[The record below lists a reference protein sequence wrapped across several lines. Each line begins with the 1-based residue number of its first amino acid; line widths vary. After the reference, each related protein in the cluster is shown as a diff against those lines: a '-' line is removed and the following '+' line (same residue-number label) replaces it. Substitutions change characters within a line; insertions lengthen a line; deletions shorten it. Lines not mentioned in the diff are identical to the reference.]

1 MMFAVWWW
9 ILGGAIVA
17 PASYNAALLPRA
29 VCDFSLS
36 CEAGEGR
43 GVEQHRHNIKSGWQT
58 RPNAALLREG
68 YMALLLTAQDLSL
81 AFGWRP
87 LLDHVNF
94 SLETGERVALLGRNG
109 EGKST
114 LLNVLR
120 GAQAPDD
127 GELRLTEGVRVA
139 YLPQDPPAADA
150 RSVREVVRDGLA
162 ETAALV
168 ARYQE
173 LLANHSDSDAE
184 TLAQL
189 EAQVAAADGWQL
201 ENRIDNILQRFDL
214 DGAARMADLSGGWRR
229 RVWLA
234 RVLVAKPDVLLLDEP
249 TNHLDM
255 GAIVWLENLL
265 NNFSGAVVFVT
276 HDRAFL
282 EKVANRIW
290 ELDRGRLLDVR
301 SDYRRFLRTR
311 DEMQHAEAEAN
322 ARFDKKLAEEEIW
335 IRQGIKARRTRNEGR
350 VRALK
355 AMRAERAARINR
367 QGKTNLQ
374 LDAGERSGRQVIVA
388 ERVSYAH
395 PGGAPLV
402 QDFSDI
408 IERGEKIGLVGA
420 NGAGKTTLLRLLL
433 GDLAPTGGHIKHG
446 TKLEVA
452 YFDQLRAQLDP
463 DETLRDSVGAGRDYV
478 EVGGVRKHIVAYL
491 QDFLFPP
498 ERWRTPVGALSGG
511 ERARL
516 LLARLFAQPANVLVL
531 DEPTNDLDI
540 ETLELLEEVLA
551 DYPGTVLL
559 VSHDR
564 AFLDAVV
571 TRLWVFN
578 AQKNRIEQTVGGFAD
593 WLNQGGDIAQLEAV
607 TATVAPEKP
616 APTPAAAPVAEKK
629 SGKLSYKYQR
639 ELEALPGQ
647 IEAKEA
653 EIARLTD
660 TVQQADFYQRPPA
673 EQQAA
678 FAELEAA
685 QQTLEA
691 LLERWMQLE
700 EGEV

>member
-1 MMFAVWWW
+1 M
-9 ILGGAIVA
+9 
-17 PASYNAALLPRA
+17 P
-29 VCDFSLS
+29 
-36 CEAGEGR
+36 
-43 GVEQHRHNIKSGWQT
+43 
-58 RPNAALLREG
+58 
-68 YMALLLTAQDLSL
+68 LLLTAQDLSL

-94 SLETGERVALLGRNG
+94 SLESGERVALLGRNG

-120 GAQAPDD
+120 GAQTPDD
-127 GELRLTEGVRVA
+127 GSLRISEGVHIA

-150 RSVREVVRDGLA
+150 RTVREVVRDGLA

-168 ARYQE
+168 ERYQT
-173 LLANHSDSDAE
+173 LLAAHDEHDADE
-184 TLAQL
+184 LARL
-189 EAQVAAADGWQL
+189 EAAVAAADGWQL
-201 ENRIDNILQRFDL
+201 DSRIDGILQRFDL
-214 DGAARMADLSGGWRR
+214 DGAAQMADLSGGWRR

-234 RVLVAKPDVLLLDEP
+234 RVLVARPDVLLLDEP

-265 NNFSGAVVFVT
+265 NNFAGAVVFVT

-290 ELDRGRLLDVR
+290 ELDRGRLLDVK

-311 DEMQHAEAEAN
+311 EEVQHAEAEAQV
-322 ARFDKKLAEEEIW
+322 RFDKKLAEEEIW

-355 AMRAERAARINR
+355 AMRAERAARIER
-367 QGKTNLQ
+367 QGKANLQ

-388 ERVSYAH
+388 ENLSFAH
-395 PGGAPLV
+395 AGGAPLV

-433 GDLAPTGGHIKHG
+433 GELPPTAGRLKHG

-463 DETLRDSVGAGRDYV
+463 EETLRDSVGAGRDYI
-478 EVGGVRKHIVAYL
+478 ETNGQRKHIAAYL

-578 AQKNRIEQTVGGFAD
+578 RHKGKIEQIVGGFSD
-593 WLNQGGDIAQLEAV
+593 WLQQGGDIAQLEEAAV
-607 TATVAPEKP
+607 PATKTAEKP
-616 APTPAAAPVAEKK
+616 ATPAAPPAEKR
-629 SGKLSYKYQR
+629 GNKLSYKYQR
-639 ELEALPGQ
+639 ELEALPAQ
-647 IEAKEA
+647 IEAAEA
-653 EIARLTD
+653 EVARLTAV
-660 TVQQADFYQRPPA
+660 VQEADFYQQPQEA
-673 EQQAA
+673 QQAG
-678 FAELEAA
+678 FAALEAA
-685 QQTLEA
+685 QQQLDA
-691 LLERWMQLE
+691 LVERWMQLE
-700 EGEV
+700 DGEV

>member
-1 MMFAVWWW
+1 M
-9 ILGGAIVA
+9 
-17 PASYNAALLPRA
+17 P
-29 VCDFSLS
+29 
-36 CEAGEGR
+36 
-43 GVEQHRHNIKSGWQT
+43 
-58 RPNAALLREG
+58 
-68 YMALLLTAQDLSL
+68 LLLTAQDLSL

-94 SLETGERVALLGRNG
+94 SLESGERVALLGRNG

-120 GAQAPDD
+120 GAQMPDD
-127 GELRLTEGVRVA
+127 GSLRISEGVRIA

-150 RSVREVVRDGLA
+150 RTVREVVRDGLA
-162 ETAALV
+162 GTAALV
-168 ARYQE
+168 ERYQA
-173 LLANHSDSDAE
+173 LLAAHDDHDADE
-184 TLAQL
+184 LARL
-189 EAQVAAADGWQL
+189 EAAVAAADGWQL
-201 ENRIDNILQRFDL
+201 DNRIDGILQRFDL
-214 DGAARMADLSGGWRR
+214 NGATQMADLSGGWRR

-234 RVLVAKPDVLLLDEP
+234 RVLVARPDVLLLDEP

-255 GAIVWLENLL
+255 GAIIWLENLL
-265 NNFSGAVVFVT
+265 NNFAGAVVFVT

-290 ELDRGRLLDVR
+290 ELDRGRLLDVK
-301 SDYRRFLRTR
+301 SDYRRFLRTC
-311 DEMQHAEAEAN
+311 EEAQHAEAEAQ

-355 AMRAERAARINR
+355 AMRAERAARIER
-367 QGKTNLQ
+367 QGKANLQ

-388 ERVSYAH
+388 ENLSFAH
-395 PGGAPLV
+395 AGGAPLV

-433 GDLAPTGGHIKHG
+433 GELPPTAGRLKHG

-463 DETLRDSVGAGRDYV
+463 EETLRDSVGAGRDYI
-478 EVGGVRKHIVAYL
+478 ETNGQRKHIAAYL

-578 AQKNRIEQTVGGFAD
+578 RHKGKIEQIVGGFSD
-593 WLNQGGDIAQLEAV
+593 WLQQGGDIAQLEEAAAPAAK
-607 TATVAPEKP
+607 TAEKP
-616 APTPAAAPVAEKK
+616 AAPAAPSAEKR
-629 SGKLSYKYQR
+629 GNKLSYKYQR
-639 ELEALPGQ
+639 ELEALPAQ
-647 IEAKEA
+647 IEAAEA
-653 EIARLTD
+653 EVARLTAA
-660 TVQQADFYQRPPA
+660 VQEADFYQQPQEA
-673 EQQAA
+673 QQAG
-678 FAELEAA
+678 FAALEAA
-685 QQTLEA
+685 QQQLDA
-691 LLERWMQLE
+691 LVERWMQLE
-700 EGEV
+700 DGEV

>member
-1 MMFAVWWW
+1 M
-9 ILGGAIVA
+9 
-17 PASYNAALLPRA
+17 P
-29 VCDFSLS
+29 
-36 CEAGEGR
+36 
-43 GVEQHRHNIKSGWQT
+43 
-58 RPNAALLREG
+58 
-68 YMALLLTAQDLSL
+68 LLLTAQDLSL

-94 SLETGERVALLGRNG
+94 SLESGERVALLGRNG

-120 GAQAPDD
+120 GAQTPDD
-127 GELRLTEGVRVA
+127 GSLRISEGVRIA

-150 RSVREVVRDGLA
+150 RTVREVVRDGLA

-168 ARYQE
+168 ERYQT
-173 LLANHSDSDAE
+173 LLAAHDEHDADE
-184 TLAQL
+184 LARL
-189 EAQVAAADGWQL
+189 EAAVAAADGWQL
-201 ENRIDNILQRFDL
+201 DNRIDGILQRFDL
-214 DGAARMADLSGGWRR
+214 DGAAQMADLSGGWRR

-234 RVLVAKPDVLLLDEP
+234 RVLVARPDVLLLDEP

-255 GAIVWLENLL
+255 GAIIWLENLL
-265 NNFSGAVVFVT
+265 NNFAGAVVFVT

-290 ELDRGRLLDVR
+290 ELDRGRLLDVK

-311 DEMQHAEAEAN
+311 EEAQHAEAEAQ

-355 AMRAERAARINR
+355 AMRAERAARIER
-367 QGKTNLQ
+367 QGKANLQ

-388 ERVSYAH
+388 ENLSFAH
-395 PGGAPLV
+395 AGGAPLV

-433 GDLAPTGGHIKHG
+433 GELPPTAGRLKHG

-463 DETLRDSVGAGRDYV
+463 EETLRDSVGAGRDYI
-478 EVGGVRKHIVAYL
+478 ETNGQRKHIAAYL

-578 AQKNRIEQTVGGFAD
+578 RHKGKIEQIVGGFSD
-593 WLNQGGDIAQLEAV
+593 WLQQGGDIAQLEEAAAPAV
-607 TATVAPEKP
+607 KTAEKP
-616 APTPAAAPVAEKK
+616 AAPATPPAEKR
-629 SGKLSYKYQR
+629 GNKLSYKYQR
-639 ELEALPGQ
+639 ELEALPAQ
-647 IEAKEA
+647 IEAAEA
-653 EIARLTD
+653 EVARLTAV
-660 TVQQADFYQRPPA
+660 VQEADFYQQPQEA
-673 EQQAA
+673 QQAG
-678 FAELEAA
+678 FAALEAA
-685 QQTLEA
+685 QQQLDA
-691 LLERWMQLE
+691 LVERWMQLE
-700 EGEV
+700 DGEV

>member
-1 MMFAVWWW
+1 M
-9 ILGGAIVA
+9 
-17 PASYNAALLPRA
+17 P
-29 VCDFSLS
+29 
-36 CEAGEGR
+36 
-43 GVEQHRHNIKSGWQT
+43 
-58 RPNAALLREG
+58 
-68 YMALLLTAQDLSL
+68 LLLTAQDLSL

-94 SLETGERVALLGRNG
+94 SLESGERVALLGRNG

-120 GAQAPDD
+120 GAQTPDD
-127 GELRLTEGVRVA
+127 GSLRISEGVHIA

-150 RSVREVVRDGLA
+150 RTVREVVRDGLA

-168 ARYQE
+168 ERYQT
-173 LLANHSDSDAE
+173 LLAAHDEHDADE
-184 TLAQL
+184 LARL
-189 EAQVAAADGWQL
+189 EAAVAAADGWQL
-201 ENRIDNILQRFDL
+201 DSRIDGILQRFDL
-214 DGAARMADLSGGWRR
+214 DGAAQMADLSGGWRR

-234 RVLVAKPDVLLLDEP
+234 RVLVARPDVLLLDEP

-265 NNFSGAVVFVT
+265 NNFAGAVVFVT

-290 ELDRGRLLDVR
+290 ELDRGRLLDVK

-311 DEMQHAEAEAN
+311 EEVQHAEAEAQV
-322 ARFDKKLAEEEIW
+322 RFDKKLAEEEIW

-355 AMRAERAARINR
+355 AMRAERAARIER
-367 QGKTNLQ
+367 QGKANLQ

-388 ERVSYAH
+388 ENLSFAH
-395 PGGAPLV
+395 AGGAPLV

-433 GDLAPTGGHIKHG
+433 GELPPTAGRLKHG

-463 DETLRDSVGAGRDYV
+463 EETLRDSVGAGRDYI
-478 EVGGVRKHIVAYL
+478 ETNGQRKHIAAYL

-564 AFLDAVV
+564 DFLDAVV

-578 AQKNRIEQTVGGFAD
+578 RHKGKIEQIVGGFSD
-593 WLNQGGDIAQLEAV
+593 WLQQGGDIAQLEEAAAPAAK
-607 TATVAPEKP
+607 TAEKP
-616 APTPAAAPVAEKK
+616 AAPAAPPAEKR
-629 SGKLSYKYQR
+629 GNKLSYKYQR
-639 ELEALPGQ
+639 ELEA
-647 IEAKEA
+647 AEA
-653 EIARLTD
+653 EVARLTAV
-660 TVQQADFYQRPPA
+660 VQEADFYQQPQEA
-673 EQQAA
+673 QQAG
-678 FAELEAA
+678 FAALEAA
-685 QQTLEA
+685 QQQLDA
-691 LLERWMQLE
+691 LVERWMQLE
-700 EGEV
+700 DGEV

>member
-1 MMFAVWWW
+1 M
-9 ILGGAIVA
+9 
-17 PASYNAALLPRA
+17 P
-29 VCDFSLS
+29 
-36 CEAGEGR
+36 
-43 GVEQHRHNIKSGWQT
+43 
-58 RPNAALLREG
+58 
-68 YMALLLTAQDLSL
+68 LLLTAQDLSL

-94 SLETGERVALLGRNG
+94 SLESGERVALLGRNG

-120 GAQAPDD
+120 GVQTPDD
-127 GELRLTEGVRVA
+127 GSLRISEGVRIA

-150 RSVREVVRDGLA
+150 RTVREVVRDGLA

-168 ARYQE
+168 ERYQT
-173 LLANHSDSDAE
+173 LLAAHDEHDADE
-184 TLAQL
+184 LVRL
-189 EAQVAAADGWQL
+189 EAAVAAADGWQL
-201 ENRIDNILQRFDL
+201 DNRIDGILQRFDL
-214 DGAARMADLSGGWRR
+214 DGAAQMADLSGGWRR

-234 RVLVAKPDVLLLDEP
+234 RVLVARPDVLLLDEP

-255 GAIVWLENLL
+255 GAIIWLENLL
-265 NNFSGAVVFVT
+265 NNFAGAVVFVT

-290 ELDRGRLLDVR
+290 ELDRGRLLDVK

-311 DEMQHAEAEAN
+311 EEAQHAEAEAQ

-355 AMRAERAARINR
+355 AMRAERAARIER
-367 QGKTNLQ
+367 QGRANLQ

-388 ERVSYAH
+388 ENLSFAH
-395 PGGAPLV
+395 AGGAPLV

-433 GDLAPTGGHIKHG
+433 GELPPTAGRLKHG

-463 DETLRDSVGAGRDYV
+463 EETLRDSVGAGRDYI
-478 EVGGVRKHIVAYL
+478 ETNGQRKHIAAYL

-578 AQKNRIEQTVGGFAD
+578 RHKGKIEQIVGGFSD
-593 WLNQGGDIAQLEAV
+593 WLQQGGDIAQLEEAAAPAAK
-607 TATVAPEKP
+607 TAEKP
-616 APTPAAAPVAEKK
+616 AAPAAPPAEKR
-629 SGKLSYKYQR
+629 GNKLSYKYQR
-639 ELEALPGQ
+639 ELEALPAQ
-647 IEAKEA
+647 IEAAEA
-653 EIARLTD
+653 EVARLTAA
-660 TVQQADFYQRPPA
+660 VQEADFYQQPQEA
-673 EQQAA
+673 QQAG
-678 FAELEAA
+678 FAALEAA
-685 QQTLEA
+685 QQQLDA
-691 LLERWMQLE
+691 LVERWMQLE
-700 EGEV
+700 DGEV

>member
-1 MMFAVWWW
+1 M
-9 ILGGAIVA
+9 
-17 PASYNAALLPRA
+17 P
-29 VCDFSLS
+29 
-36 CEAGEGR
+36 
-43 GVEQHRHNIKSGWQT
+43 
-58 RPNAALLREG
+58 
-68 YMALLLTAQDLSL
+68 LLLTAQDLSL

-94 SLETGERVALLGRNG
+94 SLESGERVALLGRNG

-120 GAQAPDD
+120 GAQTPDD
-127 GELRLTEGVRVA
+127 GSLRISEGVRIA

-150 RSVREVVRDGLA
+150 RTVREVVRDGLA

-168 ARYQE
+168 ERYQT
-173 LLANHSDSDAE
+173 LLAAHDAHDADE
-184 TLAQL
+184 LARL
-189 EAQVAAADGWQL
+189 EATVAAADGWQL
-201 ENRIDNILQRFDL
+201 DNRIDGILQRFDL
-214 DGAARMADLSGGWRR
+214 NGATQMADLSGGWRR

-234 RVLVAKPDVLLLDEP
+234 RVLVARPDVLLLDEP

-255 GAIVWLENLL
+255 GAIIWLENLL
-265 NNFSGAVVFVT
+265 NNFAGAVVFVT

-290 ELDRGRLLDVR
+290 ELDRGRLLDVK

-311 DEMQHAEAEAN
+311 EEAQHAEAEAQ

-355 AMRAERAARINR
+355 AMRAERAARIER
-367 QGKTNLQ
+367 QGKANLQ

-388 ERVSYAH
+388 ENLSFAH
-395 PGGAPLV
+395 AGGAPLV

-433 GDLAPTGGHIKHG
+433 GELQPTAGKLKHG

-463 DETLRDSVGAGRDYV
+463 EETLRDSVGAGRDYI
-478 EVGGVRKHIVAYL
+478 ETNGQRKHIAAYL

-578 AQKNRIEQTVGGFAD
+578 RHKGKIEQIVGGFSD
-593 WLNQGGDIAQLEAV
+593 WLQQGGDIAQLEEVAAPAAK
-607 TATVAPEKP
+607 TAEKP
-616 APTPAAAPVAEKK
+616 AAPAAPPAEKR
-629 SGKLSYKYQR
+629 GNKLSYKYQR
-639 ELEALPGQ
+639 ELEALPAQ
-647 IEAKEA
+647 IEAAEA
-653 EIARLTD
+653 EVARLTAA
-660 TVQQADFYQRPPA
+660 VQEADFYQQPQEA
-673 EQQAA
+673 QQAG
-678 FAELEAA
+678 FAALETA
-685 QQTLEA
+685 QQQLDA
-691 LLERWMQLE
+691 LVERWMQLE
-700 EGEV
+700 DGEV

>member
-1 MMFAVWWW
+1 M
-9 ILGGAIVA
+9 
-17 PASYNAALLPRA
+17 P
-29 VCDFSLS
+29 
-36 CEAGEGR
+36 
-43 GVEQHRHNIKSGWQT
+43 
-58 RPNAALLREG
+58 
-68 YMALLLTAQDLSL
+68 LLLTAQDLSL

-94 SLETGERVALLGRNG
+94 SLESGERVALLGRNG

-120 GAQAPDD
+120 GAQMPDD
-127 GELRLTEGVRVA
+127 GSLRISEGVRIA

-150 RSVREVVRDGLA
+150 RTVREVVRDGLA

-168 ARYQE
+168 ERYQT
-173 LLANHSDSDAE
+173 LLAAHDAHDADE
-184 TLAQL
+184 LARL
-189 EAQVAAADGWQL
+189 EAAVAAADGWQL
-201 ENRIDNILQRFDL
+201 DNRIDGILQRFDL
-214 DGAARMADLSGGWRR
+214 DGAAQMADLSGGWRR

-234 RVLVAKPDVLLLDEP
+234 RVLVARPDVLLLDEP

-255 GAIVWLENLL
+255 GAIIWLENLL
-265 NNFSGAVVFVT
+265 NNFAGAVVFVT

-290 ELDRGRLLDVR
+290 ELDRGRLLDVK

-311 DEMQHAEAEAN
+311 EEAQHAEAEAQ

-355 AMRAERAARINR
+355 AMRAERAARIER
-367 QGKTNLQ
+367 QGKANLQ

-388 ERVSYAH
+388 ENLSFAH
-395 PGGAPLV
+395 AGGAPLV

-433 GDLAPTGGHIKHG
+433 GELPPTAGRLKHG

-463 DETLRDSVGAGRDYV
+463 EETLRDSVGAGRDYI
-478 EVGGVRKHIVAYL
+478 ETNGQRKHIAAYL

-578 AQKNRIEQTVGGFAD
+578 RHKGKIEQIVGGVSD
-593 WLNQGGDIAQLEAV
+593 WLQQGGDIAQLEEAAAPAAK
-607 TATVAPEKP
+607 TAEKP
-616 APTPAAAPVAEKK
+616 AAPAAPPAEKR
-629 SGKLSYKYQR
+629 GNKLSYKYQR
-639 ELEALPGQ
+639 ELEALPAQ
-647 IEAKEA
+647 IEATEA
-653 EIARLTD
+653 EVARLTAV
-660 TVQQADFYQRPPA
+660 VQEADFYQQPQEA
-673 EQQAA
+673 QQAG
-678 FAELEAA
+678 FAALEAA
-685 QQTLEA
+685 QQQLDA
-691 LLERWMQLE
+691 LVERWMQLE
-700 EGEV
+700 DGEV

>member
-1 MMFAVWWW
+1 M
-9 ILGGAIVA
+9 
-17 PASYNAALLPRA
+17 P
-29 VCDFSLS
+29 
-36 CEAGEGR
+36 
-43 GVEQHRHNIKSGWQT
+43 
-58 RPNAALLREG
+58 
-68 YMALLLTAQDLSL
+68 LLLTAQDLSL

-94 SLETGERVALLGRNG
+94 SLESGERVALLGRNG

-120 GAQAPDD
+120 GAQMPDD
-127 GELRLTEGVRVA
+127 GSLRISEGVRIT

-150 RSVREVVRDGLA
+150 RTVREVVRDGLA

-168 ARYQE
+168 ERYQT
-173 LLANHSDSDAE
+173 LLAAHDAHNADE
-184 TLAQL
+184 LARL
-189 EAQVAAADGWQL
+189 EAAVAAADGWQL
-201 ENRIDNILQRFDL
+201 DNRIDGILQRFDL
-214 DGAARMADLSGGWRR
+214 DGAAQMADLSGGWRR

-234 RVLVAKPDVLLLDEP
+234 RVLVARPDVLLLDEP

-255 GAIVWLENLL
+255 GAIIWLENLL
-265 NNFSGAVVFVT
+265 NNFAGAVVFVT

-290 ELDRGRLLDVR
+290 ELDRGRLLDVK

-311 DEMQHAEAEAN
+311 EEAQHAEAEAQ

-355 AMRAERAARINR
+355 AMRAERAARIER
-367 QGKTNLQ
+367 QGKANLQ

-388 ERVSYAH
+388 ENISFAH
-395 PGGAPLV
+395 AGGAPLV

-433 GDLAPTGGHIKHG
+433 GELPPTAGRLKHG

-463 DETLRDSVGAGRDYV
+463 EETLRDSVGAGRDYI
-478 EVGGVRKHIVAYL
+478 ETNGQRKHIAAYL

-578 AQKNRIEQTVGGFAD
+578 RHKGKIEQIVGGFSD
-593 WLNQGGDIAQLEAV
+593 WLQQGGDIAQLEEAAAPAAK
-607 TATVAPEKP
+607 TAEKP
-616 APTPAAAPVAEKK
+616 AAPAAPPAEKR
-629 SGKLSYKYQR
+629 GNKLSYKYQR
-639 ELEALPGQ
+639 ELEALPAQ
-647 IEAKEA
+647 IEAAEA
-653 EIARLTD
+653 EVARLT
-660 TVQQADFYQRPPA
+660 TAVQEADFYQQPQEA
-673 EQQAA
+673 QQAG
-678 FAELEAA
+678 FAALETA
-685 QQTLEA
+685 QQQLDA
-691 LLERWMQLE
+691 LVERWMQLE
-700 EGEV
+700 DGEV

>member
-1 MMFAVWWW
+1 M
-9 ILGGAIVA
+9 
-17 PASYNAALLPRA
+17 P
-29 VCDFSLS
+29 
-36 CEAGEGR
+36 
-43 GVEQHRHNIKSGWQT
+43 
-58 RPNAALLREG
+58 
-68 YMALLLTAQDLSL
+68 LLLTAQDLSL

-94 SLETGERVALLGRNG
+94 SLESGERVALLGRNG

-120 GAQAPDD
+120 GAQMPDD
-127 GELRLTEGVRVA
+127 GSLRISEGVRIA

-150 RSVREVVRDGLA
+150 RTVREVVRDGLA

-168 ARYQE
+168 ARYQT
-173 LLANHSDSDAE
+173 LLAAHDEHDADE
-184 TLAQL
+184 LARL
-189 EAQVAAADGWQL
+189 EAAVAAADGWQL
-201 ENRIDNILQRFDL
+201 DNRIDGILQRFDL
-214 DGAARMADLSGGWRR
+214 NGAAQMADLSGGWRR

-234 RVLVAKPDVLLLDEP
+234 RVLVARPDVLLLDEP

-255 GAIVWLENLL
+255 GAIIWLENLL
-265 NNFSGAVVFVT
+265 NNFAGAVVFVT

-290 ELDRGRLLDVR
+290 ELDRGRLLDVK

-311 DEMQHAEAEAN
+311 EEAQHAEAEAQ

-355 AMRAERAARINR
+355 AMRAERAARIER
-367 QGKTNLQ
+367 QGKANLQ

-388 ERVSYAH
+388 ENLSFAH
-395 PGGAPLV
+395 AGGAPLV

-433 GDLAPTGGHIKHG
+433 GELPPTAGRLKHG

-463 DETLRDSVGAGRDYV
+463 EETLRDSVGAGRDYI
-478 EVGGVRKHIVAYL
+478 ETNGQRKHIAAYL

-578 AQKNRIEQTVGGFAD
+578 RHKGKIEQIVGGFSD
-593 WLNQGGDIAQLEAV
+593 WLQQGGDIAQLEEAAAPAAK
-607 TATVAPEKP
+607 TAEKP
-616 APTPAAAPVAEKK
+616 AAPAAPSAEKR
-629 SGKLSYKYQR
+629 GNKLSYKYQR
-639 ELEALPGQ
+639 ELEALPAQ
-647 IEAKEA
+647 IEAAEA
-653 EIARLTD
+653 EVARLTAV
-660 TVQQADFYQRPPA
+660 VQEADFYQQPQDA
-673 EQQAA
+673 QQAG
-678 FAELEAA
+678 FAALEAA
-685 QQTLEA
+685 QQQLDA
-691 LLERWMQLE
+691 LVERWMQLE
-700 EGEV
+700 DGEV

>member
-1 MMFAVWWW
+1 M
-9 ILGGAIVA
+9 
-17 PASYNAALLPRA
+17 P
-29 VCDFSLS
+29 
-36 CEAGEGR
+36 
-43 GVEQHRHNIKSGWQT
+43 
-58 RPNAALLREG
+58 
-68 YMALLLTAQDLSL
+68 LLLTAQDLSL

-94 SLETGERVALLGRNG
+94 SLESGERVALLGRNG

-120 GAQAPDD
+120 GAQTPDD
-127 GELRLTEGVRVA
+127 GSLRISEGVRIA

-150 RSVREVVRDGLA
+150 RTVREVVRDGLA

-168 ARYQE
+168 ERYQT
-173 LLANHSDSDAE
+173 LLAAHDEHDADE
-184 TLAQL
+184 LARL
-189 EAQVAAADGWQL
+189 EAAVAAADGWQL
-201 ENRIDNILQRFDL
+201 DNRIDGILQRFDL
-214 DGAARMADLSGGWRR
+214 DGAAQMADLSGGWRR

-234 RVLVAKPDVLLLDEP
+234 RVLVARPDVLLLDEP

-255 GAIVWLENLL
+255 GAIIWLENLL
-265 NNFSGAVVFVT
+265 NNFAGAVVFVT

-290 ELDRGRLLDVR
+290 ELDRGRLLDVK

-311 DEMQHAEAEAN
+311 EEAQHAEAEVQ

-355 AMRAERAARINR
+355 AMRAERAARIER
-367 QGKTNLQ
+367 QGRANLQ

-388 ERVSYAH
+388 ENLSFAH
-395 PGGAPLV
+395 AGGAPLV

-433 GDLAPTGGHIKHG
+433 GELPPTAGRLKHG

-463 DETLRDSVGAGRDYV
+463 EETLRDSVGAGRDYI
-478 EVGGVRKHIVAYL
+478 ETNGQRKHIAAYL

-578 AQKNRIEQTVGGFAD
+578 RHKGKIEQIVGGFSD
-593 WLNQGGDIAQLEAV
+593 WLQQGGDIAQLEEAAAPAAK
-607 TATVAPEKP
+607 TAEKP
-616 APTPAAAPVAEKK
+616 AAPAAPPAEKR
-629 SGKLSYKYQR
+629 GNKLSYKYQR
-639 ELEALPGQ
+639 ELEALPAQ
-647 IEAKEA
+647 IEAAEA
-653 EIARLTD
+653 EVARLTAA
-660 TVQQADFYQRPPA
+660 VQEADFYQQPQEA
-673 EQQAA
+673 QQAG
-678 FAELEAA
+678 FAALEAA
-685 QQTLEA
+685 QQQLDA
-691 LLERWMQLE
+691 LVERWMQLE
-700 EGEV
+700 DGEV

>member
-1 MMFAVWWW
+1 M
-9 ILGGAIVA
+9 
-17 PASYNAALLPRA
+17 P
-29 VCDFSLS
+29 
-36 CEAGEGR
+36 
-43 GVEQHRHNIKSGWQT
+43 
-58 RPNAALLREG
+58 
-68 YMALLLTAQDLSL
+68 LLLTAQDLSL

-94 SLETGERVALLGRNG
+94 SLESGERVALLGRNG

-120 GAQAPDD
+120 GAQMPDD
-127 GELRLTEGVRVA
+127 GSLRISEGVRIA
-139 YLPQDPPAADA
+139 YLPQDPPAAADA
-150 RSVREVVRDGLA
+150 RAVREVVRDGLA
-162 ETAALV
+162 GTVALVERYQTLLAAHDEHDADELTRLETA
-168 ARYQE
+168 
-173 LLANHSDSDAE
+173 
-184 TLAQL
+184 
-189 EAQVAAADGWQL
+189 VAAADGWQL
-201 ENRIDNILQRFDL
+201 DSRIDGILQRFDL
-214 DGAARMADLSGGWRR
+214 DGAAQMADLSGGWRR

-234 RVLVAKPDVLLLDEP
+234 RVLVARPDVLLLDEP

-255 GAIVWLENLL
+255 GAIIWLENLL
-265 NNFSGAVVFVT
+265 NNFAGAVVFVT

-290 ELDRGRLLDVR
+290 ELDRGRLLDVK

-311 DEMQHAEAEAN
+311 EEAQHAEAEAQ

-355 AMRAERAARINR
+355 AMRAERAARIER
-367 QGKTNLQ
+367 QGKANLQ

-388 ERVSYAH
+388 ENLSFAH
-395 PGGAPLV
+395 AGGAPLV

-433 GDLAPTGGHIKHG
+433 GELPPTAGRLKHG

-463 DETLRDSVGAGRDYV
+463 EETLRDSVGAGRDYI
-478 EVGGVRKHIVAYL
+478 ETNGQRKHIAAYL

-578 AQKNRIEQTVGGFAD
+578 RHKGKIEQIVGGFSD
-593 WLNQGGDIAQLEAV
+593 WLQQGGDIAQLEEAAAPAV
-607 TATVAPEKP
+607 KTAEKP
-616 APTPAAAPVAEKK
+616 AAPAAPPAEKR
-629 SGKLSYKYQR
+629 GNKLSYKYQR
-639 ELEALPGQ
+639 ELEALPAQ
-647 IEAKEA
+647 IEAAEA
-653 EIARLTD
+653 EVARLTAA
-660 TVQQADFYQRPPA
+660 VQEADFYQQPQEA
-673 EQQAA
+673 QQAG
-678 FAELEAA
+678 FAALEAA
-685 QQTLEA
+685 QQQLDA
-691 LLERWMQLE
+691 LVERWMQLE
-700 EGEV
+700 DGEV

>member
-1 MMFAVWWW
+1 M
-9 ILGGAIVA
+9 
-17 PASYNAALLPRA
+17 P
-29 VCDFSLS
+29 
-36 CEAGEGR
+36 
-43 GVEQHRHNIKSGWQT
+43 
-58 RPNAALLREG
+58 
-68 YMALLLTAQDLSL
+68 LLLTAQDLSL

-94 SLETGERVALLGRNG
+94 SLESGERVALLGRNG

-120 GAQAPDD
+120 GAQMPDD
-127 GELRLTEGVRVA
+127 GSLRISEGVRIT

-150 RSVREVVRDGLA
+150 RTVREVVRDGLA

-168 ARYQE
+168 ERYQT
-173 LLANHSDSDAE
+173 LLAAHDEHDADE
-184 TLAQL
+184 LARL
-189 EAQVAAADGWQL
+189 EAAVAAADGWQL
-201 ENRIDNILQRFDL
+201 DNRIDGILQRFDL
-214 DGAARMADLSGGWRR
+214 DGAAQMADLSGGWRR

-234 RVLVAKPDVLLLDEP
+234 RVLVARPDVLLLDEP

-255 GAIVWLENLL
+255 GAIIWLENLL
-265 NNFSGAVVFVT
+265 NNFAGAVVFVT

-290 ELDRGRLLDVR
+290 ELDRGRLLDVK

-311 DEMQHAEAEAN
+311 EEAQHAEAEAQ

-355 AMRAERAARINR
+355 AMRAERAARIER
-367 QGKTNLQ
+367 QGRANLQ

-388 ERVSYAH
+388 ENLSFAH
-395 PGGAPLV
+395 AGSAPLV

-433 GDLAPTGGHIKHG
+433 GELPPTAGRLKHG

-463 DETLRDSVGAGRDYV
+463 EETLRDSVGAGRDYI
-478 EVGGVRKHIVAYL
+478 ETNGQRKHIAAYL

-578 AQKNRIEQTVGGFAD
+578 RHKGKIEQIVGGFSD
-593 WLNQGGDIAQLEAV
+593 WLQQGGDIAQLEEAAAPAAK
-607 TATVAPEKP
+607 TAEKP
-616 APTPAAAPVAEKK
+616 AAPAAPPAEKR
-629 SGKLSYKYQR
+629 GNKLSYKYQR
-639 ELEALPGQ
+639 ELEALPAQ
-647 IEAKEA
+647 IEAAEA
-653 EIARLTD
+653 EVARLTAA
-660 TVQQADFYQRPPA
+660 VQEADFYQQPQEA
-673 EQQAA
+673 QQAG
-678 FAELEAA
+678 FAALEAA
-685 QQTLEA
+685 QQQLDA
-691 LLERWMQLE
+691 LVERWMQLE
-700 EGEV
+700 DGEV

>member
-1 MMFAVWWW
+1 M
-9 ILGGAIVA
+9 
-17 PASYNAALLPRA
+17 P
-29 VCDFSLS
+29 
-36 CEAGEGR
+36 
-43 GVEQHRHNIKSGWQT
+43 
-58 RPNAALLREG
+58 
-68 YMALLLTAQDLSL
+68 LLLTAQDLSL

-94 SLETGERVALLGRNG
+94 SLESGERVALLGRNG

-120 GAQAPDD
+120 GAQMPDD
-127 GELRLTEGVRVA
+127 GSLRISEGVRIT

-150 RSVREVVRDGLA
+150 RTVREVVRDGLA

-168 ARYQE
+168 ERYQT
-173 LLANHSDSDAE
+173 LLAAHDEHDADE
-184 TLAQL
+184 LARL
-189 EAQVAAADGWQL
+189 EAAVAAADGWQL
-201 ENRIDNILQRFDL
+201 DNRIDGILQRFDL
-214 DGAARMADLSGGWRR
+214 DGAAQMADLSGGWRR

-234 RVLVAKPDVLLLDEP
+234 RVLVARPDVLLLDEP

-255 GAIVWLENLL
+255 GAIIWLENLL
-265 NNFSGAVVFVT
+265 NNFAGAVVFVT

-290 ELDRGRLLDVR
+290 ELDRGRLLDVK

-311 DEMQHAEAEAN
+311 EEAQHAEAEAQ

-355 AMRAERAARINR
+355 AMRAERAARIER
-367 QGKTNLQ
+367 QGRANLQ

-388 ERVSYAH
+388 ENLSFAH
-395 PGGAPLV
+395 AGGAPLV

-433 GDLAPTGGHIKHG
+433 GELPPTAGRLKHG

-463 DETLRDSVGAGRDYV
+463 EETLRDSVGAGRDYI
-478 EVGGVRKHIVAYL
+478 ETNGQRKHIAAYL

-578 AQKNRIEQTVGGFAD
+578 RHKGKIEQIVGGFSD
-593 WLNQGGDIAQLEAV
+593 WLQQGGDIAQLEEAAAPAAK
-607 TATVAPEKP
+607 TAEKP
-616 APTPAAAPVAEKK
+616 AAPAAPPAEKR
-629 SGKLSYKYQR
+629 GNKLSYKYQR
-639 ELEALPGQ
+639 ELEALPAQ
-647 IEAKEA
+647 IEAAEA
-653 EIARLTD
+653 EVARLT
-660 TVQQADFYQRPPA
+660 TAVQEADFYQQPQEA
-673 EQQAA
+673 QQAG
-678 FAELEAA
+678 FAALETA
-685 QQTLEA
+685 QQQLDA
-691 LLERWMQLE
+691 LVERWMQLE
-700 EGEV
+700 DGEV

>member
-1 MMFAVWWW
+1 M
-9 ILGGAIVA
+9 
-17 PASYNAALLPRA
+17 P
-29 VCDFSLS
+29 
-36 CEAGEGR
+36 
-43 GVEQHRHNIKSGWQT
+43 
-58 RPNAALLREG
+58 
-68 YMALLLTAQDLSL
+68 LLLTAQDLSL

-94 SLETGERVALLGRNG
+94 SLESGERVALLGRNG

-114 LLNVLR
+114 LLNILR
-120 GAQAPDD
+120 GAQTPDD
-127 GELRLTEGVRVA
+127 GSLRISEGVRIA

-150 RSVREVVRDGLA
+150 RTVREVVRDGLA

-168 ARYQE
+168 ERYQT
-173 LLANHSDSDAE
+173 LLAAHDAHDADE
-184 TLAQL
+184 LARL
-189 EAQVAAADGWQL
+189 EAAVAAADGWQL
-201 ENRIDNILQRFDL
+201 DNRIDGILQRFDL
-214 DGAARMADLSGGWRR
+214 DGAAQMADLSGGWRR

-234 RVLVAKPDVLLLDEP
+234 RVLVARPDVLLLDEP

-255 GAIVWLENLL
+255 GAIIWLENLL
-265 NNFSGAVVFVT
+265 NNFAGAVVFVT

-290 ELDRGRLLDVR
+290 ELDRGRLLDVK

-311 DEMQHAEAEAN
+311 EEAQHAEAEAQ

-355 AMRAERAARINR
+355 AMRAERAARIER
-367 QGKTNLQ
+367 QGKANLQ

-388 ERVSYAH
+388 ENISFAH
-395 PGGAPLV
+395 AGGAPLV

-433 GDLAPTGGHIKHG
+433 GELPPTAGRLKHG

-463 DETLRDSVGAGRDYV
+463 EETLRDSVGAGRDYI
-478 EVGGVRKHIVAYL
+478 ETNGQRKHIAAYL

-578 AQKNRIEQTVGGFAD
+578 RHKGKIEQIVGGVSD
-593 WLNQGGDIAQLEAV
+593 WLQQGGDIAQLEEAAAPAAK
-607 TATVAPEKP
+607 TAEKP
-616 APTPAAAPVAEKK
+616 AAPAAPPAEKR
-629 SGKLSYKYQR
+629 GNKLSYKYQR
-639 ELEALPGQ
+639 ELEALPAQ
-647 IEAKEA
+647 IETAEA
-653 EIARLTD
+653 EVARLTAV
-660 TVQQADFYQRPPA
+660 VQEADFYQQPQDA
-673 EQQAA
+673 QQAG
-678 FAELEAA
+678 FAALEAA
-685 QQTLEA
+685 QQQLDA
-691 LLERWMQLE
+691 LVERWMQLE
-700 EGEV
+700 DGEV

>member
-1 MMFAVWWW
+1 M
-9 ILGGAIVA
+9 
-17 PASYNAALLPRA
+17 P
-29 VCDFSLS
+29 
-36 CEAGEGR
+36 
-43 GVEQHRHNIKSGWQT
+43 
-58 RPNAALLREG
+58 
-68 YMALLLTAQDLSL
+68 LLLTAQDLSL

-94 SLETGERVALLGRNG
+94 SLESGERVALLGRNG

-120 GAQAPDD
+120 GAQTPDD
-127 GELRLTEGVRVA
+127 GSLRISEGVRIA

-150 RSVREVVRDGLA
+150 RTVREVVRDGLA

-168 ARYQE
+168 ERYQT
-173 LLANHSDSDAE
+173 LLAAHDEHDADE
-184 TLAQL
+184 LARL
-189 EAQVAAADGWQL
+189 EAAVAAADGWQL
-201 ENRIDNILQRFDL
+201 DNRIDGILQRFDL
-214 DGAARMADLSGGWRR
+214 DGAAQMADLSGGWRR

-234 RVLVAKPDVLLLDEP
+234 RVLVARPDVLLLDEP

-255 GAIVWLENLL
+255 GAIIWLENLL
-265 NNFSGAVVFVT
+265 NNFAGAVVFVT

-290 ELDRGRLLDVR
+290 ELDRGRLLDVK

-311 DEMQHAEAEAN
+311 EEAQHAEAEAQ

-355 AMRAERAARINR
+355 AMRAERAARIER
-367 QGKTNLQ
+367 QGKANLQ

-388 ERVSYAH
+388 ENISFAH
-395 PGGAPLV
+395 AGGAPLV

-433 GDLAPTGGHIKHG
+433 GELPPTAGRLKHG

-463 DETLRDSVGAGRDYV
+463 EETLRDSVGAGRDYIETNV
-478 EVGGVRKHIVAYL
+478 QRKHIAAYL

-578 AQKNRIEQTVGGFAD
+578 RHKGKIEQIVGGFSD
-593 WLNQGGDIAQLEAV
+593 WLQQGGDIAQLEEAAAPAV
-607 TATVAPEKP
+607 KTAEKP
-616 APTPAAAPVAEKK
+616 AAPAAPPAEKR
-629 SGKLSYKYQR
+629 GNKLSYKYQR
-639 ELEALPGQ
+639 ELEALPAQ
-647 IEAKEA
+647 IEAAEA
-653 EIARLTD
+653 EVARLTAV
-660 TVQQADFYQRPPA
+660 VQEADFYQQPQDA
-673 EQQAA
+673 QQAG
-678 FAELEAA
+678 FAALEAA
-685 QQTLEA
+685 QQQLDV
-691 LLERWMQLE
+691 LVERWMQLE
-700 EGEV
+700 DGEV

>member
-1 MMFAVWWW
+1 M
-9 ILGGAIVA
+9 
-17 PASYNAALLPRA
+17 P
-29 VCDFSLS
+29 
-36 CEAGEGR
+36 
-43 GVEQHRHNIKSGWQT
+43 
-58 RPNAALLREG
+58 
-68 YMALLLTAQDLSL
+68 LLLTAQDLSL

-94 SLETGERVALLGRNG
+94 SLESGERVALLGRNG

-120 GAQAPDD
+120 GAQTPDD
-127 GELRLTEGVRVA
+127 GSLRISEGVRIA

-150 RSVREVVRDGLA
+150 RTVREVVRDGLA

-168 ARYQE
+168 ERYQT
-173 LLANHSDSDAE
+173 LLAAHDAHDADE
-184 TLAQL
+184 LARL
-189 EAQVAAADGWQL
+189 EAAVAAADGWQL
-201 ENRIDNILQRFDL
+201 DNRIDGILQRFDL
-214 DGAARMADLSGGWRR
+214 DGAAQMADLSGGWRR

-234 RVLVAKPDVLLLDEP
+234 RVLVARPDVLLLDEP

-265 NNFSGAVVFVT
+265 NNFAGAVVFVT

-290 ELDRGRLLDVR
+290 ELDRGRLLDVK

-311 DEMQHAEAEAN
+311 EEVQHAEAEAQV
-322 ARFDKKLAEEEIW
+322 RFDKKLAEEEIW

-355 AMRAERAARINR
+355 AMRAERAARIER
-367 QGKTNLQ
+367 QGKANLQ

-388 ERVSYAH
+388 ENLSFAH
-395 PGGAPLV
+395 AGGAPLV

-433 GDLAPTGGHIKHG
+433 GELPPTAGRLKHG

-463 DETLRDSVGAGRDYV
+463 EETLRDSVGAGRDYI
-478 EVGGVRKHIVAYL
+478 ETNGQRKHIAAYL

-578 AQKNRIEQTVGGFAD
+578 RHKGKIEQIVGGFSD
-593 WLNQGGDIAQLEAV
+593 WLQQGGDIAQLEEAAAPAAK
-607 TATVAPEKP
+607 TAEKP
-616 APTPAAAPVAEKK
+616 AAPAAPPAEKR
-629 SGKLSYKYQR
+629 GNKLSYKYQR
-639 ELEALPGQ
+639 ELEALPAQ
-647 IEAKEA
+647 IEAAEA
-653 EIARLTD
+653 EVVRLTAA
-660 TVQQADFYQRPPA
+660 VQEADFYQQPQEA
-673 EQQAA
+673 QQAG
-678 FAELEAA
+678 FAALEAA
-685 QQTLEA
+685 QQQLDA
-691 LLERWMQLE
+691 LVERWMQLE
-700 EGEV
+700 DGEV

>member
-1 MMFAVWWW
+1 M
-9 ILGGAIVA
+9 
-17 PASYNAALLPRA
+17 P
-29 VCDFSLS
+29 
-36 CEAGEGR
+36 
-43 GVEQHRHNIKSGWQT
+43 
-58 RPNAALLREG
+58 
-68 YMALLLTAQDLSL
+68 LLLTAQDLSL

-94 SLETGERVALLGRNG
+94 SLESGERVALLGRNG

-120 GAQAPDD
+120 GAQMPDD
-127 GELRLTEGVRVA
+127 GSLRISEGVRIA

-150 RSVREVVRDGLA
+150 RTVREVVRDGLA

-168 ARYQE
+168 ERYQT
-173 LLANHSDSDAE
+173 LLAAHDEHDADE
-184 TLAQL
+184 LARL
-189 EAQVAAADGWQL
+189 EAAVAAADGWQL
-201 ENRIDNILQRFDL
+201 DNRIDGILQRFDL
-214 DGAARMADLSGGWRR
+214 DGAAQMADLSGGWRR

-234 RVLVAKPDVLLLDEP
+234 RVLVARPDVLLLDEP

-255 GAIVWLENLL
+255 GAIIWLENLL
-265 NNFSGAVVFVT
+265 NNFAGAVVFVT

-290 ELDRGRLLDVR
+290 ELDRGRLLDVK

-311 DEMQHAEAEAN
+311 EEAQHAEAEAQ

-355 AMRAERAARINR
+355 AMRAERAARIER
-367 QGKTNLQ
+367 QGRANLQ

-388 ERVSYAH
+388 ENLSFAH
-395 PGGAPLV
+395 AGGAPLV

-433 GDLAPTGGHIKHG
+433 GELPPTAGRLKHG

-463 DETLRDSVGAGRDYV
+463 EETLRDSVGAGRDYI
-478 EVGGVRKHIVAYL
+478 ETNGQRKHIAAYL

-578 AQKNRIEQTVGGFAD
+578 RHKGKIEQIVGGFSD
-593 WLNQGGDIAQLEAV
+593 WLQQGGDIAQLEEAAAPAAK
-607 TATVAPEKP
+607 TAEKP
-616 APTPAAAPVAEKK
+616 AAPAAPPAEKR
-629 SGKLSYKYQR
+629 GNKLSYKYQR
-639 ELEALPGQ
+639 ELEALPAQ
-647 IEAKEA
+647 IEAAEA
-653 EIARLTD
+653 KVARLTAV
-660 TVQQADFYQRPPA
+660 VQEADFYQQPQEA
-673 EQQAA
+673 QQAGSA
-678 FAELEAA
+678 ALEAA
-685 QQTLEA
+685 QQQLDA
-691 LLERWMQLE
+691 LMERWMQLE
-700 EGEV
+700 DGEV

>member
-1 MMFAVWWW
+1 M
-9 ILGGAIVA
+9 
-17 PASYNAALLPRA
+17 P
-29 VCDFSLS
+29 
-36 CEAGEGR
+36 
-43 GVEQHRHNIKSGWQT
+43 
-58 RPNAALLREG
+58 
-68 YMALLLTAQDLSL
+68 LLLTAQDLSL

-94 SLETGERVALLGRNG
+94 SLESGERVALLGRNG

-120 GAQAPDD
+120 GAQTPDD
-127 GELRLTEGVRVA
+127 GSLRISEGVRIA

-150 RSVREVVRDGLA
+150 RTVREVVRDGLA

-168 ARYQE
+168 ERYQT
-173 LLANHSDSDAE
+173 LLAAHDAHDADE
-184 TLAQL
+184 LARL
-189 EAQVAAADGWQL
+189 EAAVAAADGWQL
-201 ENRIDNILQRFDL
+201 DNRIDGILQRFDL
-214 DGAARMADLSGGWRR
+214 DGAAQMADLSGGWRR

-234 RVLVAKPDVLLLDEP
+234 RVLVARPDVLLLDEP

-255 GAIVWLENLL
+255 GAIIWLENLL
-265 NNFSGAVVFVT
+265 NNFAGAVVFVT

-290 ELDRGRLLDVR
+290 ELDRGRLLDVK

-311 DEMQHAEAEAN
+311 EEAQHAEAEAQ

-355 AMRAERAARINR
+355 AMRAERAARIER
-367 QGKTNLQ
+367 QGRANLQ

-388 ERVSYAH
+388 ENLSFAH
-395 PGGAPLV
+395 AGGAPLV

-433 GDLAPTGGHIKHG
+433 GELPPTAGRLKHG

-463 DETLRDSVGAGRDYV
+463 EETLRDSVGAGRDYI
-478 EVGGVRKHIVAYL
+478 ETNGQRKHIAAYL

-578 AQKNRIEQTVGGFAD
+578 RHKGKIEQIVGGFSD
-593 WLNQGGDIAQLEAV
+593 WLQQGGDIAQLEEAAV
-607 TATVAPEKP
+607 PATKTAEKP
-616 APTPAAAPVAEKK
+616 ATPAAPPAEKR
-629 SGKLSYKYQR
+629 GNKLSYKYQR
-639 ELEALPGQ
+639 ELEALPAQ
-647 IEAKEA
+647 IEAAEA
-653 EIARLTD
+653 EVARLTAA
-660 TVQQADFYQRPPA
+660 VQEADFYQQPQEA
-673 EQQAA
+673 QQAG
-678 FAELEAA
+678 FAALEAA
-685 QQTLEA
+685 QQQLDA
-691 LLERWMQLE
+691 LVERWMQLE
-700 EGEV
+700 DGEV

>member
-1 MMFAVWWW
+1 M
-9 ILGGAIVA
+9 
-17 PASYNAALLPRA
+17 P
-29 VCDFSLS
+29 
-36 CEAGEGR
+36 
-43 GVEQHRHNIKSGWQT
+43 
-58 RPNAALLREG
+58 
-68 YMALLLTAQDLSL
+68 LLLTAQDLSL

-94 SLETGERVALLGRNG
+94 SLESGERVALLGRNG

-120 GAQAPDD
+120 GAQTPDD
-127 GELRLTEGVRVA
+127 GSLRISEGVRIA

-150 RSVREVVRDGLA
+150 RTVREVVRDGLA

-168 ARYQE
+168 ERYQT
-173 LLANHSDSDAE
+173 LLAAHDAHDADE
-184 TLAQL
+184 LARL
-189 EAQVAAADGWQL
+189 EAAVAAADGWQL
-201 ENRIDNILQRFDL
+201 DNRIDGILQRFDL
-214 DGAARMADLSGGWRR
+214 DGAAQMADLSGGWRR

-234 RVLVAKPDVLLLDEP
+234 RVLVARPDVLLLDEP

-255 GAIVWLENLL
+255 GAIIWLENLL
-265 NNFSGAVVFVT
+265 NNFAGAVVFVT

-290 ELDRGRLLDVR
+290 ELDRGRLLDVK

-311 DEMQHAEAEAN
+311 EEAQHAEAETQ

-355 AMRAERAARINR
+355 AMRAERAARIER
-367 QGKTNLQ
+367 QGRANLQ

-388 ERVSYAH
+388 ENLSFAH
-395 PGGAPLV
+395 AGGAPLV

-433 GDLAPTGGHIKHG
+433 GELPPTAGRLKHG

-463 DETLRDSVGAGRDYV
+463 EETLRDSVGAGRDYI
-478 EVGGVRKHIVAYL
+478 ETNGQRKHIAAYL

-578 AQKNRIEQTVGGFAD
+578 RHKGKIEQIVGGFSD
-593 WLNQGGDIAQLEAV
+593 WLQQGGDIAQLEEAAAPAAK
-607 TATVAPEKP
+607 TAEKP
-616 APTPAAAPVAEKK
+616 AAPAAPPAEKR
-629 SGKLSYKYQR
+629 GNKLSYKYQR
-639 ELEALPGQ
+639 ELEALPAQ
-647 IEAKEA
+647 IEAAEA
-653 EIARLTD
+653 EVARLTAA
-660 TVQQADFYQRPPA
+660 VQEADFYQQPQEA
-673 EQQAA
+673 QQAG
-678 FAELEAA
+678 FAALEAA
-685 QQTLEA
+685 QQQLDA
-691 LLERWMQLE
+691 LVERWMQLE
-700 EGEV
+700 DGEV

>member
-1 MMFAVWWW
+1 M
-9 ILGGAIVA
+9 
-17 PASYNAALLPRA
+17 P
-29 VCDFSLS
+29 
-36 CEAGEGR
+36 
-43 GVEQHRHNIKSGWQT
+43 
-58 RPNAALLREG
+58 
-68 YMALLLTAQDLSL
+68 LLLTAQDLSL

-94 SLETGERVALLGRNG
+94 SLESGERVALLGRNG

-120 GAQAPDD
+120 GAQTPDD
-127 GELRLTEGVRVA
+127 GSLRISEGVRIA

-150 RSVREVVRDGLA
+150 RTVREVVRDGLA

-168 ARYQE
+168 ERYQT
-173 LLANHSDSDAE
+173 LLAAHDAHDADE
-184 TLAQL
+184 LARL
-189 EAQVAAADGWQL
+189 EAAVAAADGWQL
-201 ENRIDNILQRFDL
+201 DNRIDGILQRFDL
-214 DGAARMADLSGGWRR
+214 DGAAQMADLSGGWRR

-234 RVLVAKPDVLLLDEP
+234 RVLVARPDVLLLDEP

-255 GAIVWLENLL
+255 GAIIWLENLL
-265 NNFSGAVVFVT
+265 NNFAGAVVFVT

-290 ELDRGRLLDVR
+290 ELDRGRLLDVK

-311 DEMQHAEAEAN
+311 EEAQHAEAEAQ

-355 AMRAERAARINR
+355 AMRAERAARIER
-367 QGKTNLQ
+367 QGRANLQ

-388 ERVSYAH
+388 ENLGFAH
-395 PGGAPLV
+395 AGGAPLV

-433 GDLAPTGGHIKHG
+433 GELSPTAGRLKHG

-463 DETLRDSVGAGRDYV
+463 EETLRDSVGAGRDYI
-478 EVGGVRKHIVAYL
+478 ETNGQRKHIAAYL

-578 AQKNRIEQTVGGFAD
+578 RHKGKIEQIVGGFSD
-593 WLNQGGDIAQLEAV
+593 WLQQGGDIAQLEEAAAPAAK
-607 TATVAPEKP
+607 TAEKP
-616 APTPAAAPVAEKK
+616 AAPAAPPAEKR
-629 SGKLSYKYQR
+629 GNKLSYKYQR
-639 ELEALPGQ
+639 ELEALPAQ
-647 IEAKEA
+647 IEAAEA
-653 EIARLTD
+653 EVARLTAA
-660 TVQQADFYQRPPA
+660 VQEADFYQQPQEA
-673 EQQAA
+673 QQAG
-678 FAELEAA
+678 FAALEAA
-685 QQTLEA
+685 QQRLDA
-691 LLERWMQLE
+691 LVERWMQLE
-700 EGEV
+700 DGEV

>member
-1 MMFAVWWW
+1 M
-9 ILGGAIVA
+9 
-17 PASYNAALLPRA
+17 P
-29 VCDFSLS
+29 
-36 CEAGEGR
+36 
-43 GVEQHRHNIKSGWQT
+43 
-58 RPNAALLREG
+58 
-68 YMALLLTAQDLSL
+68 LLLTAQDLSL

-150 RSVREVVRDGLA
+150 RTVREVVRDGLA

-173 LLANHSDSDAE
+173 LLANHTDSDAE

-189 EAQVAAADGWQL
+189 EVQVAAADGWQL
-201 ENRIDNILQRFDL
+201 ENRIDGILQRFAL

-255 GAIVWLENLL
+255 GAIVWLEGLL

-276 HDRAFL
+276 HDRTFL

-290 ELDRGRLLDVR
+290 ELDRGRLLDVK

-322 ARFDKKLAEEEIW
+322 ARFDKKLAEEEVW

-388 ERVSYAH
+388 DHLAFAH

-433 GDLAPTGGHIKHG
+433 GDLAPTGGSIKHG

-463 DETLRDSVGAGRDYV
+463 EETLRDSVGAGRDYV
-478 EVGGVRKHIVAYL
+478 EVGGSRKHIAAYL

-578 AQKNRIEQTVGGFAD
+578 PQKNRIEQIVGGFAD
-593 WLNQGGDIAQLEAV
+593 WLNQGGDIAQLEAAPEPV
-607 TATVAPEKP
+607 AAPEKP
-616 APTPAAAPVAEKK
+616 ATPAAAPVAEKK

-647 IEAKEA
+647 IEATEA

-660 TVQQADFYQRPPA
+660 TVQQADFYQRPQT

-685 QQTLEA
+685 QQALET

>member
-1 MMFAVWWW
+1 M
-9 ILGGAIVA
+9 
-17 PASYNAALLPRA
+17 P
-29 VCDFSLS
+29 
-36 CEAGEGR
+36 
-43 GVEQHRHNIKSGWQT
+43 
-58 RPNAALLREG
+58 
-68 YMALLLTAQDLSL
+68 LLLTAQDLSL

-94 SLETGERVALLGRNG
+94 SLESGERVALLGRNG

-120 GAQAPDD
+120 GAQMPDD
-127 GELRLTEGVRVA
+127 GSLRISEGVRIT

-150 RSVREVVRDGLA
+150 RTVREVVRDGLA

-168 ARYQE
+168 ERYQT
-173 LLANHSDSDAE
+173 LLAAHDEHDADE
-184 TLAQL
+184 LARL
-189 EAQVAAADGWQL
+189 EAAVAAADGWQL
-201 ENRIDNILQRFDL
+201 DNRIDGILQRFDL
-214 DGAARMADLSGGWRR
+214 DGAAQMADLSGGWRR

-234 RVLVAKPDVLLLDEP
+234 RVLVARPDVLLLDEP

-255 GAIVWLENLL
+255 GAIIWLENLL
-265 NNFSGAVVFVT
+265 NNFAGAVVFVT

-290 ELDRGRLLDVR
+290 ELDRGRLLDVK

-311 DEMQHAEAEAN
+311 EEAQHAEAEAQ

-355 AMRAERAARINR
+355 AMRAERAARIER
-367 QGKTNLQ
+367 QGKANLQ

-388 ERVSYAH
+388 ENLSFAH
-395 PGGAPLV
+395 AGGAPLV

-433 GDLAPTGGHIKHG
+433 GELPPTAGRLKHG

-463 DETLRDSVGAGRDYV
+463 EETLRDSVGAGRDYI
-478 EVGGVRKHIVAYL
+478 ETNGQRKHIAAYL

-578 AQKNRIEQTVGGFAD
+578 RHKGKIEQIVGGFSD
-593 WLNQGGDIAQLEAV
+593 WLQQGGDIAQLEEAAAPAAK
-607 TATVAPEKP
+607 TAEKP
-616 APTPAAAPVAEKK
+616 AAPAAPPAEKR
-629 SGKLSYKYQR
+629 GNKLSYKYQR
-639 ELEALPGQ
+639 ELEALPAQ
-647 IEAKEA
+647 IEAAEA
-653 EIARLTD
+653 EVARLTAV
-660 TVQQADFYQRPPA
+660 VQEADFYQQPQEA
-673 EQQAA
+673 QQAG
-678 FAELEAA
+678 FAALEAA
-685 QQTLEA
+685 QQQLDA
-691 LLERWMQLE
+691 LVERWMQLE
-700 EGEV
+700 DGEV

>member
-1 MMFAVWWW
+1 M
-9 ILGGAIVA
+9 
-17 PASYNAALLPRA
+17 P
-29 VCDFSLS
+29 
-36 CEAGEGR
+36 
-43 GVEQHRHNIKSGWQT
+43 
-58 RPNAALLREG
+58 
-68 YMALLLTAQDLSL
+68 LLLTAQDLSL

-94 SLETGERVALLGRNG
+94 SLESGERVALLGRNG

-120 GAQAPDD
+120 GAQTPDD
-127 GELRLTEGVRVA
+127 GSLRISEGVRIA

-150 RSVREVVRDGLA
+150 RTVREVVRDGLA

-168 ARYQE
+168 ERYQT
-173 LLANHSDSDAE
+173 LLAAHDEHDADE
-184 TLAQL
+184 LARL
-189 EAQVAAADGWQL
+189 EAAVAAADGWQL
-201 ENRIDNILQRFDL
+201 DNRIDGILQRFDL
-214 DGAARMADLSGGWRR
+214 NGATQMADLSGGWRR

-234 RVLVAKPDVLLLDEP
+234 RVLVARPDVLLLDEP

-265 NNFSGAVVFVT
+265 NNFAGAVVFVT

-290 ELDRGRLLDVR
+290 ELDRGRLLDVK

-311 DEMQHAEAEAN
+311 EEAQHAEAEAQ

-355 AMRAERAARINR
+355 AMRAERAARIER
-367 QGKTNLQ
+367 QGRANLQ

-388 ERVSYAH
+388 ENLGFAH
-395 PGGAPLV
+395 AGGAPLV

-433 GDLAPTGGHIKHG
+433 GELPPTAGRLKHG

-463 DETLRDSVGAGRDYV
+463 EETLRDSVGAGRDYI
-478 EVGGVRKHIVAYL
+478 ETNGQRKHIAAYL

-578 AQKNRIEQTVGGFAD
+578 RHKGKIEQIVGGFSD
-593 WLNQGGDIAQLEAV
+593 WLQQGGDIAQLEEAAAPAAK
-607 TATVAPEKP
+607 TAEKP
-616 APTPAAAPVAEKK
+616 AAPAAPPAEKR
-629 SGKLSYKYQR
+629 GNKLSYKYQR
-639 ELEALPGQ
+639 ELEALPAQ
-647 IEAKEA
+647 IEAAEA
-653 EIARLTD
+653 EVARLTAV
-660 TVQQADFYQRPPA
+660 VQEADFYQQPQDA
-673 EQQAA
+673 QQAG
-678 FAELEAA
+678 FAALEAA
-685 QQTLEA
+685 QQQLDA
-691 LLERWMQLE
+691 LVERWMQLE
-700 EGEV
+700 DGEV

>member
-1 MMFAVWWW
+1 M
-9 ILGGAIVA
+9 
-17 PASYNAALLPRA
+17 P
-29 VCDFSLS
+29 
-36 CEAGEGR
+36 
-43 GVEQHRHNIKSGWQT
+43 
-58 RPNAALLREG
+58 
-68 YMALLLTAQDLSL
+68 LLLTAQDLSL

-94 SLETGERVALLGRNG
+94 SLESGERVALLGRNG

-120 GAQAPDD
+120 GAQMPDD
-127 GELRLTEGVRVA
+127 GSLRISEGVRIT

-150 RSVREVVRDGLA
+150 RTVREVVRDGLA

-168 ARYQE
+168 ERYQT
-173 LLANHSDSDAE
+173 LLAAHDEHDADE
-184 TLAQL
+184 LARL
-189 EAQVAAADGWQL
+189 EAAVAAADGWQL
-201 ENRIDNILQRFDL
+201 DNRIDGILQRFDL
-214 DGAARMADLSGGWRR
+214 DGAAQMADLSGGWRR

-234 RVLVAKPDVLLLDEP
+234 RVLVARPDVLLLDEP

-255 GAIVWLENLL
+255 GAIIWLENLL
-265 NNFSGAVVFVT
+265 NNFAGAVVFVT

-290 ELDRGRLLDVR
+290 ELDRGRLLDVK

-311 DEMQHAEAEAN
+311 EEAQHAEAEAQ

-355 AMRAERAARINR
+355 AMRAERAARIER
-367 QGKTNLQ
+367 QGRANLQ

-388 ERVSYAH
+388 ENLSFAH
-395 PGGAPLV
+395 AGSAPLV

-433 GDLAPTGGHIKHG
+433 GELPPTAGRLKHG

-463 DETLRDSVGAGRDYV
+463 EETLRDSVGAGRDYI
-478 EVGGVRKHIVAYL
+478 ETNGQRKHIAAYL

-578 AQKNRIEQTVGGFAD
+578 RHKGKIEQIVGGFSD
-593 WLNQGGDIAQLEAV
+593 WLQQGGDIAQLEEAAAPAAK
-607 TATVAPEKP
+607 TAEKP
-616 APTPAAAPVAEKK
+616 AAPAAPPAEKR
-629 SGKLSYKYQR
+629 GNKLSYKYQR
-639 ELEALPGQ
+639 ELEALPAQ
-647 IEAKEA
+647 IEAAEA
-653 EIARLTD
+653 EVARLT
-660 TVQQADFYQRPPA
+660 TAVQEADFYQQPQEA
-673 EQQAA
+673 QQAG
-678 FAELEAA
+678 FAALEAA
-685 QQTLEA
+685 QQQLDA
-691 LLERWMQLE
+691 LVERWMQLE
-700 EGEV
+700 DGEV

>member
-1 MMFAVWWW
+1 M
-9 ILGGAIVA
+9 
-17 PASYNAALLPRA
+17 P
-29 VCDFSLS
+29 
-36 CEAGEGR
+36 
-43 GVEQHRHNIKSGWQT
+43 
-58 RPNAALLREG
+58 
-68 YMALLLTAQDLSL
+68 LLLTAQDLSL

-94 SLETGERVALLGRNG
+94 SLESGEHVALLGRNG

-120 GAQAPDD
+120 GAQTPDD
-127 GELRLTEGVRVA
+127 GSLRISEGVRIA
-139 YLPQDPPAADA
+139 YLPQDPPSADA
-150 RSVREVVRDGLA
+150 RTVREVVRDGLA

-168 ARYQE
+168 ERYQT
-173 LLANHSDSDAE
+173 LLAAHDEHDADE
-184 TLAQL
+184 LARL
-189 EAQVAAADGWQL
+189 EAAVAAADGWQL
-201 ENRIDNILQRFDL
+201 DNRIDGILQRFDL
-214 DGAARMADLSGGWRR
+214 DGAAQMADLSGGWRR

-234 RVLVAKPDVLLLDEP
+234 RVLVARPDVLLLDEP

-255 GAIVWLENLL
+255 GAIIWLENLL
-265 NNFSGAVVFVT
+265 NNFAGAVVFVT

-290 ELDRGRLLDVR
+290 ELDRGRLLDVK

-311 DEMQHAEAEAN
+311 EEAQHAEAEVQ

-355 AMRAERAARINR
+355 AMRAERAARIER
-367 QGKTNLQ
+367 QGKANLQ

-388 ERVSYAH
+388 ENLSFAH
-395 PGGAPLV
+395 AGGAPLV

-433 GDLAPTGGHIKHG
+433 GELPSTAGRLKHG

-463 DETLRDSVGAGRDYV
+463 EETLRDSVGAGRDYI
-478 EVGGVRKHIVAYL
+478 ETNGQRKHIAAYL

-498 ERWRTPVGALSGG
+498 ERWRIPVGALSGG

-578 AQKNRIEQTVGGFAD
+578 RHKGKIEQIVGGFSD
-593 WLNQGGDIAQLEAV
+593 WLQQGGDIAQLEEAAAPAAK
-607 TATVAPEKP
+607 TAEKP
-616 APTPAAAPVAEKK
+616 AAPAAPPAEKR
-629 SGKLSYKYQR
+629 GNKLSYKYQR
-639 ELEALPGQ
+639 ELEALPAQ
-647 IEAKEA
+647 IEAAEA
-653 EIARLTD
+653 EVARLTAV
-660 TVQQADFYQRPPA
+660 VQEADFYQQPQEA
-673 EQQAA
+673 QQAG
-678 FAELEAA
+678 FAALEAA
-685 QQTLEA
+685 QQQLDA
-691 LLERWMQLE
+691 LVERWMQLE
-700 EGEV
+700 DGEV

>member
-1 MMFAVWWW
+1 M
-9 ILGGAIVA
+9 
-17 PASYNAALLPRA
+17 P
-29 VCDFSLS
+29 
-36 CEAGEGR
+36 
-43 GVEQHRHNIKSGWQT
+43 
-58 RPNAALLREG
+58 
-68 YMALLLTAQDLSL
+68 LLLTAQDLSL

-94 SLETGERVALLGRNG
+94 SLESGERVALLGRNG

-120 GAQAPDD
+120 GAQTPDD
-127 GELRLTEGVRVA
+127 GSLRISEGVRIA

-150 RSVREVVRDGLA
+150 RTVREVVRDGLA

-168 ARYQE
+168 ERYQT
-173 LLANHSDSDAE
+173 LLAAHDAHDADE
-184 TLAQL
+184 LARL
-189 EAQVAAADGWQL
+189 EAAVAAADGWQL
-201 ENRIDNILQRFDL
+201 DNRIDGILQHFDL
-214 DGAARMADLSGGWRR
+214 DGAAQMADLSGGWRR

-234 RVLVAKPDVLLLDEP
+234 RVLVARPDVLLLDEP

-255 GAIVWLENLL
+255 GAIIWLENLL
-265 NNFSGAVVFVT
+265 NNFAGAVVFVT

-290 ELDRGRLLDVR
+290 ELDRGRLLDVK

-311 DEMQHAEAEAN
+311 EEAQHAEAEAQ

-355 AMRAERAARINR
+355 AMRAERAARIER
-367 QGKTNLQ
+367 QGKANLQ

-388 ERVSYAH
+388 ENLSFAH
-395 PGGAPLV
+395 AGGAPLV

-433 GDLAPTGGHIKHG
+433 GELPPTAGRLKHG

-463 DETLRDSVGAGRDYV
+463 EETLRDSVGAGRDYI
-478 EVGGVRKHIVAYL
+478 ETNGQRKHIAAYL

-578 AQKNRIEQTVGGFAD
+578 RHKGKIEQIVGGFSD
-593 WLNQGGDIAQLEAV
+593 WLQQGGDIAQLEEAAAPAAK
-607 TATVAPEKP
+607 TAEKP
-616 APTPAAAPVAEKK
+616 AAPAAPPAEKR
-629 SGKLSYKYQR
+629 GNKLSYKYQR
-639 ELEALPGQ
+639 ELEALPAQ
-647 IEAKEA
+647 IEAAEA
-653 EIARLTD
+653 EVARLTAV
-660 TVQQADFYQRPPA
+660 VQEADFYQQPQDA
-673 EQQAA
+673 QQAG
-678 FAELEAA
+678 FAALEAA
-685 QQTLEA
+685 QQQLDA
-691 LLERWMQLE
+691 LVERWMQLE
-700 EGEV
+700 DGEV

>member
-1 MMFAVWWW
+1 M
-9 ILGGAIVA
+9 
-17 PASYNAALLPRA
+17 P
-29 VCDFSLS
+29 
-36 CEAGEGR
+36 
-43 GVEQHRHNIKSGWQT
+43 
-58 RPNAALLREG
+58 
-68 YMALLLTAQDLSL
+68 LLLTAQDLSL

-94 SLETGERVALLGRNG
+94 SLESGERVALLGRNG

-120 GAQAPDD
+120 GAQMPDD
-127 GELRLTEGVRVA
+127 GSLRISEGVRIA

-150 RSVREVVRDGLA
+150 RTVREVVREGLA

-168 ARYQE
+168 ERYQT
-173 LLANHSDSDAE
+173 LLAAHDEHDADE
-184 TLAQL
+184 LARL
-189 EAQVAAADGWQL
+189 EAAVAAADGWQL
-201 ENRIDNILQRFDL
+201 DNRIDGILQRFDL
-214 DGAARMADLSGGWRR
+214 NGATQMADLSGGWRR

-234 RVLVAKPDVLLLDEP
+234 RVLVARPDVLLLDEP

-265 NNFSGAVVFVT
+265 NNFAGAVVFVT

-290 ELDRGRLLDVR
+290 ELDRGRLLDVK

-311 DEMQHAEAEAN
+311 EEVQHAEAEAQV
-322 ARFDKKLAEEEIW
+322 RFDKKLAEEEIW

-355 AMRAERAARINR
+355 AMRAERAARIER
-367 QGKTNLQ
+367 QGRANLQ

-388 ERVSYAH
+388 ENLSFAH
-395 PGGAPLV
+395 AGGAPLV

-433 GDLAPTGGHIKHG
+433 GELSPTAGRLKHG

-463 DETLRDSVGAGRDYV
+463 EETLRDSVGAGRDYI
-478 EVGGVRKHIVAYL
+478 ETNGQRKHIAAYL

-498 ERWRTPVGALSGG
+498 ERWRTPVSALSGG

-578 AQKNRIEQTVGGFAD
+578 RHKGKIEQIVGGFSD
-593 WLNQGGDIAQLEAV
+593 WLQQGGDIAQLEEAAAPATK
-607 TATVAPEKP
+607 TAEKP
-616 APTPAAAPVAEKK
+616 AAPAAPAAEKR
-629 SGKLSYKYQR
+629 GNKLSYKYQR
-639 ELEALPGQ
+639 ELEALPAQ
-647 IEAKEA
+647 IEAAEA
-653 EIARLTD
+653 EVARLTAA
-660 TVQQADFYQRPPA
+660 VQEADFYQQPQEA
-673 EQQAA
+673 QQAG
-678 FAELEAA
+678 FAALEAA
-685 QQTLEA
+685 QQQLDA
-691 LLERWMQLE
+691 LVERWMQLE
-700 EGEV
+700 DGEV

>member
-1 MMFAVWWW
+1 M
-9 ILGGAIVA
+9 
-17 PASYNAALLPRA
+17 P
-29 VCDFSLS
+29 
-36 CEAGEGR
+36 
-43 GVEQHRHNIKSGWQT
+43 
-58 RPNAALLREG
+58 
-68 YMALLLTAQDLSL
+68 LLLTAQDLSL

-94 SLETGERVALLGRNG
+94 SLESGERVALLGRNG

-120 GAQAPDD
+120 GAQMPDD
-127 GELRLTEGVRVA
+127 GSLRISEGVRIA

-150 RSVREVVRDGLA
+150 RTVREVVRDGLA

-168 ARYQE
+168 ERYQT
-173 LLANHSDSDAE
+173 LLAAHDEHDADE
-184 TLAQL
+184 LARL
-189 EAQVAAADGWQL
+189 EAAVAAADGWQL
-201 ENRIDNILQRFDL
+201 DNRIDGILQRFDL
-214 DGAARMADLSGGWRR
+214 DGAAQMADLSGGWRR

-234 RVLVAKPDVLLLDEP
+234 RVLVARPDVLLLDEP

-255 GAIVWLENLL
+255 GAIIWLENLL
-265 NNFSGAVVFVT
+265 NNFAGAVVFVT

-290 ELDRGRLLDVR
+290 ELDRGRLLDVK

-311 DEMQHAEAEAN
+311 EEAQHAEAEAQ

-355 AMRAERAARINR
+355 AMRAERAARIER
-367 QGKTNLQ
+367 QGKANLQ

-388 ERVSYAH
+388 ENLGFAH
-395 PGGAPLV
+395 AGGAPLV

-433 GDLAPTGGHIKHG
+433 GELPPTAGRLKHG

-463 DETLRDSVGAGRDYV
+463 EETLRDSVGAGRDYI
-478 EVGGVRKHIVAYL
+478 ETNGQRKHIAAYL

-578 AQKNRIEQTVGGFAD
+578 RHKGKIEQIVGGFSD
-593 WLNQGGDIAQLEAV
+593 WLQQGGDIAQLEEAAAPAAK
-607 TATVAPEKP
+607 TAEKP
-616 APTPAAAPVAEKK
+616 AAPAAPPAEKR
-629 SGKLSYKYQR
+629 GNKLSYKYQR
-639 ELEALPGQ
+639 ELEALPAQ
-647 IEAKEA
+647 IEAAEA
-653 EIARLTD
+653 EVARLTAV
-660 TVQQADFYQRPPA
+660 VQEADFYQQPQEA
-673 EQQAA
+673 QQAG
-678 FAELEAA
+678 FAALEAA
-685 QQTLEA
+685 QQRLDA
-691 LLERWMQLE
+691 LVERWMQLE
-700 EGEV
+700 DGEV

>member
-1 MMFAVWWW
+1 M
-9 ILGGAIVA
+9 
-17 PASYNAALLPRA
+17 P
-29 VCDFSLS
+29 
-36 CEAGEGR
+36 
-43 GVEQHRHNIKSGWQT
+43 
-58 RPNAALLREG
+58 
-68 YMALLLTAQDLSL
+68 LLLTAQDLSL

-94 SLETGERVALLGRNG
+94 SLESGERVALLGRNG

-120 GAQAPDD
+120 GAQTPDD
-127 GELRLTEGVRVA
+127 GSLRISEGVRIT

-150 RSVREVVRDGLA
+150 RTVREVVRDGLA

-168 ARYQE
+168 ERYQT
-173 LLANHSDSDAE
+173 LLAAHDEHDADE
-184 TLAQL
+184 LARL
-189 EAQVAAADGWQL
+189 EAAVAAADGWQL
-201 ENRIDNILQRFDL
+201 DNRIDGILQRFDL
-214 DGAARMADLSGGWRR
+214 DGAAQMADLSGGWRR

-234 RVLVAKPDVLLLDEP
+234 RVLVARPDVLLLDEP

-255 GAIVWLENLL
+255 GAIIWLENLL
-265 NNFSGAVVFVT
+265 NNFAGAVVFVT

-290 ELDRGRLLDVR
+290 ELDRGRLLDVK

-311 DEMQHAEAEAN
+311 EEAQHAEAEAQ

-355 AMRAERAARINR
+355 AMRAERAARIER
-367 QGKTNLQ
+367 QGRANLQ

-388 ERVSYAH
+388 ENLSFAH
-395 PGGAPLV
+395 AGSAPLV

-433 GDLAPTGGHIKHG
+433 GELPPTAGRLKHG

-463 DETLRDSVGAGRDYV
+463 EETLRDSVGAGRDYI
-478 EVGGVRKHIVAYL
+478 ETNGQRKHIAAYL

-578 AQKNRIEQTVGGFAD
+578 RHKGKIEQIVGGFSD
-593 WLNQGGDIAQLEAV
+593 WLQQGGDIAQLEEA
-607 TATVAPEKP
+607 AAPAAKTVEKP
-616 APTPAAAPVAEKK
+616 AAPAAPPAEKR
-629 SGKLSYKYQR
+629 GNKLSYKYQR
-639 ELEALPGQ
+639 ELEALPAQ
-647 IEAKEA
+647 IEAAEA
-653 EIARLTD
+653 EVARLT
-660 TVQQADFYQRPPA
+660 TAVQEADFYQQPQEA
-673 EQQAA
+673 QQAG
-678 FAELEAA
+678 FAALEAA
-685 QQTLEA
+685 QQQLDA
-691 LLERWMQLE
+691 LVERWMQLE
-700 EGEV
+700 DGEV

>member
-1 MMFAVWWW
+1 M
-9 ILGGAIVA
+9 
-17 PASYNAALLPRA
+17 P
-29 VCDFSLS
+29 
-36 CEAGEGR
+36 
-43 GVEQHRHNIKSGWQT
+43 
-58 RPNAALLREG
+58 
-68 YMALLLTAQDLSL
+68 LLLTAQDLSL

-94 SLETGERVALLGRNG
+94 SLESGERVALLGRNG

-120 GAQAPDD
+120 GAQMPDD
-127 GELRLTEGVRVA
+127 GSLRISEGVRIA

-150 RSVREVVRDGLA
+150 RTVREVVRDGLA

-168 ARYQE
+168 ERYQT
-173 LLANHSDSDAE
+173 LLAAHDEHDADE
-184 TLAQL
+184 LARL
-189 EAQVAAADGWQL
+189 EAAVAAADGWQL
-201 ENRIDNILQRFDL
+201 DNRIDGILQRFDL
-214 DGAARMADLSGGWRR
+214 NGAAQMADLSGGWRR

-234 RVLVAKPDVLLLDEP
+234 RVLVARPDVLLLDEP

-255 GAIVWLENLL
+255 GAIIWLENLL
-265 NNFSGAVVFVT
+265 NNFAGAVVFVT

-290 ELDRGRLLDVR
+290 ELDRGRLLDVK

-311 DEMQHAEAEAN
+311 EEAQHAEAEAQ

-355 AMRAERAARINR
+355 AMRAERAARIER
-367 QGKTNLQ
+367 QGKANLQ

-388 ERVSYAH
+388 ENISFAH
-395 PGGAPLV
+395 AGGAPLV

-433 GDLAPTGGHIKHG
+433 GELPPTAGRLKHG

-463 DETLRDSVGAGRDYV
+463 EETLRDSVGAGRDYI
-478 EVGGVRKHIVAYL
+478 ETNGQRKHIAAYL

-578 AQKNRIEQTVGGFAD
+578 RHKGKIEQIVGGFSD
-593 WLNQGGDIAQLEAV
+593 WLQQGGDIAQLEEAAV
-607 TATVAPEKP
+607 PATKTAEKP
-616 APTPAAAPVAEKK
+616 AAPAAPPAEKR
-629 SGKLSYKYQR
+629 GNKLSYKYQR
-639 ELEALPGQ
+639 ELEALPAQ
-647 IEAKEA
+647 IEAAEA
-653 EIARLTD
+653 EVARLTAA
-660 TVQQADFYQRPPA
+660 VQEADFYQQPQEA
-673 EQQAA
+673 QQAG
-678 FAELEAA
+678 FAALEAA
-685 QQTLEA
+685 QQQLDA
-691 LLERWMQLE
+691 LVERWMQLE
-700 EGEV
+700 DGEV

>member
-1 MMFAVWWW
+1 M
-9 ILGGAIVA
+9 
-17 PASYNAALLPRA
+17 P
-29 VCDFSLS
+29 
-36 CEAGEGR
+36 
-43 GVEQHRHNIKSGWQT
+43 
-58 RPNAALLREG
+58 
-68 YMALLLTAQDLSL
+68 LLLTAQDLSL

-94 SLETGERVALLGRNG
+94 SLESGERVALLGRNG

-120 GAQAPDD
+120 GAQTPDD
-127 GELRLTEGVRVA
+127 GSLRISEGVRIA

-150 RSVREVVRDGLA
+150 RTVREVVRDGLA

-168 ARYQE
+168 ERYQT
-173 LLANHSDSDAE
+173 LLAANDEHDADE
-184 TLAQL
+184 LARL
-189 EAQVAAADGWQL
+189 EAAVAAADGWQL
-201 ENRIDNILQRFDL
+201 DNRIDGILQRFDL
-214 DGAARMADLSGGWRR
+214 DGAAQMADLSGGWRR

-234 RVLVAKPDVLLLDEP
+234 RVLVARPDVLLLDEP

-255 GAIVWLENLL
+255 GAIIWLENLL
-265 NNFSGAVVFVT
+265 NNFAGAVVFVT

-290 ELDRGRLLDVR
+290 ELDRGRLLDVK

-311 DEMQHAEAEAN
+311 EEAQHAEAEAQ

-355 AMRAERAARINR
+355 AMRAERAARIER
-367 QGKTNLQ
+367 QGKANLQ

-388 ERVSYAH
+388 ENLSFAH
-395 PGGAPLV
+395 AGGAPLV

-433 GDLAPTGGHIKHG
+433 GELPPTAGCLKHG

-463 DETLRDSVGAGRDYV
+463 EETLRDSVGAGRDYI
-478 EVGGVRKHIVAYL
+478 ETNGQRKHIAAYL

-578 AQKNRIEQTVGGFAD
+578 RHKGKIEQIVGGFSD
-593 WLNQGGDIAQLEAV
+593 WLQQGGDIAQLEEAAAPAV
-607 TATVAPEKP
+607 KTAEKP
-616 APTPAAAPVAEKK
+616 AAPAAPPAEKR
-629 SGKLSYKYQR
+629 GNKLSYKYQR
-639 ELEALPGQ
+639 ELEALPAQ
-647 IEAKEA
+647 IEAAEA
-653 EIARLTD
+653 EVARLTAV
-660 TVQQADFYQRPPA
+660 VQEADFYQQPQEA
-673 EQQAA
+673 QQAG
-678 FAELEAA
+678 FAALEAA
-685 QQTLEA
+685 QQQLDA
-691 LLERWMQLE
+691 LVERWMQLE
-700 EGEV
+700 DGEV

>member
-1 MMFAVWWW
+1 M
-9 ILGGAIVA
+9 
-17 PASYNAALLPRA
+17 P
-29 VCDFSLS
+29 
-36 CEAGEGR
+36 
-43 GVEQHRHNIKSGWQT
+43 
-58 RPNAALLREG
+58 
-68 YMALLLTAQDLSL
+68 LLLTAQDLSL

-94 SLETGERVALLGRNG
+94 SLESGERVALLGRNG

-120 GAQAPDD
+120 GAQTPDD
-127 GELRLTEGVRVA
+127 GSLRISEGVRIA

-150 RSVREVVRDGLA
+150 RTVREVVRDGLA

-168 ARYQE
+168 ERYQT
-173 LLANHSDSDAE
+173 LLAAHDAHDADE
-184 TLAQL
+184 LARL
-189 EAQVAAADGWQL
+189 EAAVAAADGWQL
-201 ENRIDNILQRFDL
+201 DNRIDGILQRFDL
-214 DGAARMADLSGGWRR
+214 DGAAQMADLSGGWRR

-234 RVLVAKPDVLLLDEP
+234 RVLVARPDVLLLDEP

-255 GAIVWLENLL
+255 GAIIWLENLL
-265 NNFSGAVVFVT
+265 NNFAGAVVFVT

-290 ELDRGRLLDVR
+290 ELDRGRLLDVK

-311 DEMQHAEAEAN
+311 EEAQHAEAEAQ

-355 AMRAERAARINR
+355 AMRAERAARIER
-367 QGKTNLQ
+367 QGKANLQ

-388 ERVSYAH
+388 ENLSFAH
-395 PGGAPLV
+395 AGGTPLV

-433 GDLAPTGGHIKHG
+433 GELPPTAGRLKHG

-463 DETLRDSVGAGRDYV
+463 EETLRDSVGAGRDYI
-478 EVGGVRKHIVAYL
+478 ETNDQRKHIAAYL

-578 AQKNRIEQTVGGFAD
+578 RHKGKIEQIVGGFSD
-593 WLNQGGDIAQLEAV
+593 WLQQGGDIAQLEEAAAPAAK
-607 TATVAPEKP
+607 TAEKP
-616 APTPAAAPVAEKK
+616 AAPAAPPAEKR
-629 SGKLSYKYQR
+629 GNKLSYKYQR
-639 ELEALPGQ
+639 ELEALPAQ
-647 IEAKEA
+647 IEAAEA
-653 EIARLTD
+653 EVAHLTAV
-660 TVQQADFYQRPPA
+660 VQEADFYQQPQEA
-673 EQQAA
+673 QQAG
-678 FAELEAA
+678 FAALEAA
-685 QQTLEA
+685 QQRLDA
-691 LLERWMQLE
+691 LVERWMQLE
-700 EGEV
+700 DGEV

>member
-1 MMFAVWWW
+1 M
-9 ILGGAIVA
+9 
-17 PASYNAALLPRA
+17 P
-29 VCDFSLS
+29 
-36 CEAGEGR
+36 
-43 GVEQHRHNIKSGWQT
+43 
-58 RPNAALLREG
+58 
-68 YMALLLTAQDLSL
+68 LLLTAQDLSL

-94 SLETGERVALLGRNG
+94 SLESGERVALLGRNG

-120 GAQAPDD
+120 GAQTPDD
-127 GELRLTEGVRVA
+127 GSLRISEGVRIA

-150 RSVREVVRDGLA
+150 RTVREVVRDGLA

-168 ARYQE
+168 ERYQT
-173 LLANHSDSDAE
+173 LLAAHDAHDADE
-184 TLAQL
+184 LARL
-189 EAQVAAADGWQL
+189 EAAVAAADGWQL
-201 ENRIDNILQRFDL
+201 DNRIDGILQRFDL
-214 DGAARMADLSGGWRR
+214 DGAAQMADLSGGWRR

-234 RVLVAKPDVLLLDEP
+234 RVLVARPDVLLLDEP

-255 GAIVWLENLL
+255 GAIIWLENLL
-265 NNFSGAVVFVT
+265 NNFAGAVVFVT

-290 ELDRGRLLDVR
+290 ELDRGRLLDVK

-311 DEMQHAEAEAN
+311 EEAQHAEAEAQ

-355 AMRAERAARINR
+355 AMRAERAARIER
-367 QGKTNLQ
+367 QGKANLQ

-388 ERVSYAH
+388 ENLSFAH
-395 PGGAPLV
+395 AGGAPLV

-433 GDLAPTGGHIKHG
+433 GELPPTAGRLKHG

-463 DETLRDSVGAGRDYV
+463 EETLRDSVGAGRDYI
-478 EVGGVRKHIVAYL
+478 ETNGQRKHIAAYL

-498 ERWRTPVGALSGG
+498 ERWCTPVGALSGG

-578 AQKNRIEQTVGGFAD
+578 RHKGKIEQIVGGFSD
-593 WLNQGGDIAQLEAV
+593 WLQQGGDIAQLEEAAAPAAK
-607 TATVAPEKP
+607 TAEKP
-616 APTPAAAPVAEKK
+616 AAPAAPSAEKR
-629 SGKLSYKYQR
+629 GNKLSYKYQR
-639 ELEALPGQ
+639 ELEALPAQ
-647 IEAKEA
+647 IEAAEA
-653 EIARLTD
+653 EVARLTAV
-660 TVQQADFYQRPPA
+660 VQEADFYQQPQEA
-673 EQQAA
+673 QQAG
-678 FAELEAA
+678 FAALEAA
-685 QQTLEA
+685 QQQLDA
-691 LLERWMQLE
+691 LVERWMQLE
-700 EGEV
+700 DGEV

>member
-1 MMFAVWWW
+1 M
-9 ILGGAIVA
+9 
-17 PASYNAALLPRA
+17 P
-29 VCDFSLS
+29 
-36 CEAGEGR
+36 
-43 GVEQHRHNIKSGWQT
+43 
-58 RPNAALLREG
+58 
-68 YMALLLTAQDLSL
+68 LLLTAQDLSL

-94 SLETGERVALLGRNG
+94 SLESGERVALLGRNG

-120 GAQAPDD
+120 GAQTPDD
-127 GELRLTEGVRVA
+127 GSLRISEGVRIA

-150 RSVREVVRDGLA
+150 RTVREVVRDGLA

-168 ARYQE
+168 ERYQT
-173 LLANHSDSDAE
+173 LLAAHDEHDADE
-184 TLAQL
+184 LARL
-189 EAQVAAADGWQL
+189 EAAVAAADGWQL
-201 ENRIDNILQRFDL
+201 DNRIDGILQRFDL
-214 DGAARMADLSGGWRR
+214 NGATQMADLSGGWRR

-234 RVLVAKPDVLLLDEP
+234 RVLVARPDVLLLDEP

-255 GAIVWLENLL
+255 GAIIWLENLL
-265 NNFSGAVVFVT
+265 NNFAGAVVFVT

-290 ELDRGRLLDVR
+290 ELDRGRLLDVK

-311 DEMQHAEAEAN
+311 EEAQHAEAEAQ

-355 AMRAERAARINR
+355 AMRAERAARIER
-367 QGKTNLQ
+367 QGRANLQ

-388 ERVSYAH
+388 ENLGFAH
-395 PGGAPLV
+395 AGSVPLV

-433 GDLAPTGGHIKHG
+433 GELSPTAGRLKHG

-463 DETLRDSVGAGRDYV
+463 EETLRDSVGAGRDYI
-478 EVGGVRKHIVAYL
+478 ETNGQRKHIAAYL

-578 AQKNRIEQTVGGFAD
+578 RHKGKIEQIVGGFSD
-593 WLNQGGDIAQLEAV
+593 WLQQGGDIAQLEEAAAPAAK
-607 TATVAPEKP
+607 TAEKP
-616 APTPAAAPVAEKK
+616 ATPAAPAAEKR
-629 SGKLSYKYQR
+629 GNKLSYKYQR
-639 ELEALPGQ
+639 ELEALPAQ
-647 IEAKEA
+647 IEAAEA
-653 EIARLTD
+653 EVARLTAA
-660 TVQQADFYQRPPA
+660 VQEANFYQQPQEAQQAGF
-673 EQQAA
+673 AA
-678 FAELEAA
+678 LETA
-685 QQTLEA
+685 QQQLDA
-691 LLERWMQLE
+691 LVERWMQLE
-700 EGEV
+700 DGEV

>member
-1 MMFAVWWW
+1 M
-9 ILGGAIVA
+9 
-17 PASYNAALLPRA
+17 P
-29 VCDFSLS
+29 
-36 CEAGEGR
+36 
-43 GVEQHRHNIKSGWQT
+43 
-58 RPNAALLREG
+58 
-68 YMALLLTAQDLSL
+68 LLLTAQDLSL

-94 SLETGERVALLGRNG
+94 SLESGEHVALLGRNG

-120 GAQAPDD
+120 GAQTPDD
-127 GELRLTEGVRVA
+127 GSLRISEGVRIA
-139 YLPQDPPAADA
+139 YLPQDPPSADA
-150 RSVREVVRDGLA
+150 RTVREVVRDGLA

-168 ARYQE
+168 ERYQT
-173 LLANHSDSDAE
+173 LLAAHDEHDADE
-184 TLAQL
+184 LARL
-189 EAQVAAADGWQL
+189 EAAVAAADGWQL
-201 ENRIDNILQRFDL
+201 DNRIDGILQRFDL
-214 DGAARMADLSGGWRR
+214 DGAAQMADLSGGWRR

-234 RVLVAKPDVLLLDEP
+234 RVLVARPDVLLLDEP

-255 GAIVWLENLL
+255 GAIIWLENLL
-265 NNFSGAVVFVT
+265 NNFAGAVVFVT

-290 ELDRGRLLDVR
+290 ELDRGRLLDVK

-311 DEMQHAEAEAN
+311 EEAQHAEAEVQ

-355 AMRAERAARINR
+355 AMRAERAARIER
-367 QGKTNLQ
+367 QGRANLQ

-388 ERVSYAH
+388 ENLSFAH
-395 PGGAPLV
+395 AGGAPLV

-433 GDLAPTGGHIKHG
+433 GELPSTAGRLKHG

-463 DETLRDSVGAGRDYV
+463 EETLRDSVGAGRDYI
-478 EVGGVRKHIVAYL
+478 ETNGQRKHIAAYL

-498 ERWRTPVGALSGG
+498 ERWRIPVGALSGG

-578 AQKNRIEQTVGGFAD
+578 RHKGKIEQIVGGFSD
-593 WLNQGGDIAQLEAV
+593 WLQQGGDIAQLEEAAAPAAK
-607 TATVAPEKP
+607 TAEKP
-616 APTPAAAPVAEKK
+616 AAPAAPPAEKR
-629 SGKLSYKYQR
+629 GNKLSYKYQR
-639 ELEALPGQ
+639 ELEALPAQ
-647 IEAKEA
+647 IEAAEA
-653 EIARLTD
+653 EVARLTAV
-660 TVQQADFYQRPPA
+660 VQEADFYQQPQEA
-673 EQQAA
+673 QQAG
-678 FAELEAA
+678 FAALEAA
-685 QQTLEA
+685 QQQLDA
-691 LLERWMQLE
+691 LVERWMQLE
-700 EGEV
+700 DGEV

>member
-1 MMFAVWWW
+1 M
-9 ILGGAIVA
+9 
-17 PASYNAALLPRA
+17 P
-29 VCDFSLS
+29 
-36 CEAGEGR
+36 
-43 GVEQHRHNIKSGWQT
+43 
-58 RPNAALLREG
+58 
-68 YMALLLTAQDLSL
+68 LLLTAQDLSL

-94 SLETGERVALLGRNG
+94 SLESGERVALLGRNG

-120 GAQAPDD
+120 GAQMPDD
-127 GELRLTEGVRVA
+127 GSLRISEGVRIA

-150 RSVREVVRDGLA
+150 RTVREVVRDGLA

-168 ARYQE
+168 ERYQT
-173 LLANHSDSDAE
+173 LLAAHDEHDADE
-184 TLAQL
+184 LARL
-189 EAQVAAADGWQL
+189 EAAVAAADGWQL
-201 ENRIDNILQRFDL
+201 DNRIDGILQRFDL
-214 DGAARMADLSGGWRR
+214 DGAAQMVDLSGGWRR

-234 RVLVAKPDVLLLDEP
+234 RVLVARPDVLLLDEP

-255 GAIVWLENLL
+255 GAIIWLENLL
-265 NNFSGAVVFVT
+265 NNFAGAVVFVT

-290 ELDRGRLLDVR
+290 ELDRGRLLDVK

-311 DEMQHAEAEAN
+311 EEAQHAEAEAQ

-355 AMRAERAARINR
+355 AMRAERAARIER
-367 QGKTNLQ
+367 QGKANLQ

-388 ERVSYAH
+388 ENLSFAH
-395 PGGAPLV
+395 AGGAPLV
-402 QDFSDI
+402 QNFSDI

-420 NGAGKTTLLRLLL
+420 NGVGKTTLLRLLL
-433 GDLAPTGGHIKHG
+433 GELPPTAGYLKHG

-452 YFDQLRAQLDP
+452 YFDQLRAQLNP
-463 DETLRDSVGAGRDYV
+463 EETLRDSVGAGRDYI
-478 EVGGVRKHIVAYL
+478 ETNGQRKHIAAYL

-578 AQKNRIEQTVGGFAD
+578 RHKGKIEQIVGGFSD
-593 WLNQGGDIAQLEAV
+593 WLQQGGDIAQLEEA
-607 TATVAPEKP
+607 AAPAAKAAEKP
-616 APTPAAAPVAEKK
+616 AAPAASPAEKR
-629 SGKLSYKYQR
+629 GNKLSYKYQR
-639 ELEALPGQ
+639 ELEALPAQ
-647 IEAKEA
+647 IEAAEA
-653 EIARLTD
+653 EAARLTAA
-660 TVQQADFYQRPPA
+660 VQEADFYQQPQEA
-673 EQQAA
+673 QQAG
-678 FAELEAA
+678 FAALEAA
-685 QQTLEA
+685 QQQLDA
-691 LLERWMQLE
+691 LVERWMQLE
-700 EGEV
+700 DGEV

>member
-1 MMFAVWWW
+1 M
-9 ILGGAIVA
+9 
-17 PASYNAALLPRA
+17 P
-29 VCDFSLS
+29 
-36 CEAGEGR
+36 
-43 GVEQHRHNIKSGWQT
+43 
-58 RPNAALLREG
+58 
-68 YMALLLTAQDLSL
+68 LLLTAQDLSL

-94 SLETGERVALLGRNG
+94 SLESGERVALLGRNG

-120 GAQAPDD
+120 GAQMPDD
-127 GELRLTEGVRVA
+127 GSLRISEGVRIA

-150 RSVREVVRDGLA
+150 RTVREVVRDGLA

-168 ARYQE
+168 ERYQT
-173 LLANHSDSDAE
+173 LLAAHDAHDADE
-184 TLAQL
+184 LARL
-189 EAQVAAADGWQL
+189 EAAVAAADGWQL
-201 ENRIDNILQRFDL
+201 DNRIDGILQRFDL
-214 DGAARMADLSGGWRR
+214 DGAAQMADLSGGWRR

-234 RVLVAKPDVLLLDEP
+234 RVLVARPDVLLLDEP

-255 GAIVWLENLL
+255 GAIIWLENLL
-265 NNFSGAVVFVT
+265 NNFAGAVVFVT

-290 ELDRGRLLDVR
+290 ELDRGRLLDVK

-311 DEMQHAEAEAN
+311 EEAQHAEAEAQV
-322 ARFDKKLAEEEIW
+322 RFDKKLAEEEIW

-355 AMRAERAARINR
+355 AMRAERAARIER
-367 QGKTNLQ
+367 QGKANLQ

-388 ERVSYAH
+388 ENLSFAH
-395 PGGAPLV
+395 AGGAPLV

-433 GDLAPTGGHIKHG
+433 GELPPTAGRLKHG

-463 DETLRDSVGAGRDYV
+463 EETLRDSVGAGRDYI
-478 EVGGVRKHIVAYL
+478 ETNGQRKHIAAYL

-578 AQKNRIEQTVGGFAD
+578 RHKGKIEQIVGGVSD
-593 WLNQGGDIAQLEAV
+593 WLQQGGDIAQLEEAAAPAAK
-607 TATVAPEKP
+607 TAEKP
-616 APTPAAAPVAEKK
+616 AAPAAPPAEKR
-629 SGKLSYKYQR
+629 GNKLSYKYQR
-639 ELEALPGQ
+639 ELEALPAQ
-647 IEAKEA
+647 IEAAEA
-653 EIARLTD
+653 EVARLTAV
-660 TVQQADFYQRPPA
+660 VQEADFYQQPQEA
-673 EQQAA
+673 QQAG
-678 FAELEAA
+678 FAALEAA
-685 QQTLEA
+685 QQQLDA
-691 LLERWMQLE
+691 LVERWMQLE
-700 EGEV
+700 DGEV